1 MLQGKFVHLHVH
13 SEFSLLDGA
22 NRIKDLPVRAKEL
35 GMNAMAITD
44 HGAMFGAIDFYKACK
59 ANDIKPII
67 GCEVYVA
74 PRNRKDKDPNLDARY
89 SHLILLAKDNQGYKN
104 LATLVSL
111 GYTEGF
117 YYKPRIDHEIIEK
130 YHEGIICLSACLAG
144 EVNQAILAN
153 DMEKAKEVA
162 LWYKSIFGED
172 YYLEIQNNGIKEQVL
187 ANQKLIQLAR
197 ELDIPLVATNDAHYL
212 KREDAYNHEVLLCIQ
227 TGKRMTDEDRM
238 KFDTDEL
245 YVKSPEEMSDYFKNV
260 PDAIENTV
268 KIAEKCNVEFEFG
281 HTILPNYDVPQEF
294 ATHYDYLEKLTYDGL
309 KNRYG
314 ENPSKE
320 ILERTEYEL
329 SVIKKM
335 GYVDYFLIVW
345 DYIHYAKTHNIPVGP
360 GRGSGAGSIVAY
372 SIEITD
378 IDPIQYNLI
387 FERFL
392 NPERISMP
400 DFDVDFCY
408 EKRDKVIEYVE
419 QKYGKDH
426 VSQIITFGTMS
437 ARMVIR
443 DVARVLDMPYAEA
456 DKLAKMIPNEIHI
469 TIKKAMEQNKE
480 LKELYDTDEEIK
492 KMLNIAMAL
501 EGMPRQA
508 STHACG
514 IVITKEPVVSY
525 VPLYVRD
532 GAISTQYIM
541 TTLEELGLLKM
552 DFLALEKLNII
563 SKVSKK
569 IKNFNINNIP
579 LDDKKTLKIF
589 YDADTDDI
597 FQFESSYAKSVLD
610 KLKITSF
617 NELTV
622 SLALVRP
629 GANKQI
635 DEYLK
640 NKKEGINLTGDLADI
655 LGATYGTI
663 IYQEQVMKIFEK
675 VGGYSLFEADDIR
688 VAISKKKEDI
698 INAQHDKFV
707 SGGIKNGYSKEFVE
721 KLFNKIKEFGGYGFN
736 KSHSVAYA
744 LVSYQMAY
752 LKANYPKEF
761 MFYLLENNKDISKC
775 EKILSSLK
783 NSGYK
788 LLKPNI
794 NYSIDKYAEKNGY
807 ILLPLNIIRGLND
820 DIISKIIRVRE
831 NGFNDIFDFFVKT
844 NSFLNNETYLI
855 LIKSGALDIFKI
867 NKQTM
872 IKNID
877 VILNY
882 ASIYSDGLGK
892 PILIKYPE
900 YDEAT
905 LREFEVLSYGMYITN
920 HPCSKYKDVIK
931 VENIKNYLFKNINMV
946 LLIKN
951 IRTIKDKKGGE
962 MAFLECEDET
972 GKVNLTM
979 FSSLYAKN
987 NDLKV
992 NELIRVNVKV
1002 SKRFD
1007 KLNVLVNNI
1016 KRK

>member
-1 MLQGKFVHLHVH
+1 MKEKKLIPLKITT
-13 SEFSLLDGA
+13 EYSLLKSL
-22 NRIKDLPVRAKEL
+22 IKLPDLISFLNENNIKEC
-35 GMNAMAITD
+35 AICD
-44 HGAMFGAIDFYKACK
+44 ENLNGFMDFYLKCK
-59 ANDIKPII
+59 ENNIKPII
-67 GCEVYVA
+67 GLDTVYESMHIYVYAKNYLGYQELLKIDYLKDNMNLSYLENSNLLVIIPFKSIDIYEKLKYKDNVYIGFCNDIEKNNALLISDKIVYVDNV
-74 PRNRKDKDPNLDARY
+74 RCLFKKDISYLKYLKMLN
-89 SHLILLAKDNQGYKN
+89 DNFVYN
-104 LATLVSL
+104 DNA
-111 GYTEGF
+111 
-117 YYKPRIDHEIIEK
+117 YYKT
-130 YHEGIICLSACLAG
+130 S
-144 EVNQAILAN
+144 
-153 DMEKAKEVA
+153 
-162 LWYKSIFGED
+162 SFED
-172 YYLEIQNNGIKEQVL
+172 IQTTYEFSKQINLEIPFDKKYIPKYNNSDNNYEYLKKLCILGLNKRFNGKVSNKYKERIL
-187 ANQKLIQLAR
+187 Y
-197 ELDIPLVATNDAHYL
+197 ELD
-212 KREDAYNHEVLLCIQ
+212 
-227 TGKRMTDEDRM
+227 
-238 KFDTDEL
+238 
-245 YVKSPEEMSDYFKNV
+245 
-260 PDAIENTV
+260 
-268 KIAEKCNVEFEFG
+268 
-281 HTILPNYDVPQEF
+281 
-294 ATHYDYLEKLTYDGL
+294 
-309 KNRYG
+309 
-314 ENPSKE
+314 
-320 ILERTEYEL
+320 
-329 SVIKKM
+329 VINKM
-335 GYVDYFLIVW
+335 GFVDYFLIVY
-345 DYIHYAKTHNIPVGP
+345 DYVLYAKKNDIFVGP
-360 GRGSGAGSIVAY
+360 GRGSAAGSLVSY
-372 SIEITD
+372 SLGITN
-378 IDPIQYNLI
+378 IDPIKYDLL

-392 NPERISMP
+392 NINRKKMP
-400 DFDVDFCY
+400 DIDIDF
-408 EKRDKVIEYVE
+408 ESDKRINMIEYVKN
-419 QKYGKDH
+419 KYGFDK
-426 VSQIITFGTMS
+426 VAVGLTFNNYK
-437 ARMVIR
+437 AKLILR
-443 DVARVLDMPYAEA
+443 D
-456 DKLAKMIPNEIHI
+456 LAKLLKVDSNVFDKFIKNINSSLSLKENYQNEKV
-469 TIKKAMEQNKE
+469 KKYIEMYSE
-480 LKELYDTDEEIK
+480 LKNLYDISYH
-492 KMLNIAMAL
+492 L
-501 EGMPRQA
+501 EGLKKNA
-508 STHACG
+508 STHAAGVIISSEKLGKIIPISNEDGTLKTG
-514 IVITKEPVVSY
+514 IEMPY
-525 VPLYVRD
+525 
-532 GAISTQYIM
+532 
-541 TTLEELGLLKM
+541 LEKIGLLKM

-617 NELTV
+617 NELIV

-640 NKKEGINLTGDLADI
+640 NKKEGINLTGDLTDI
-655 LGATYGTI
+655 LGSTYGTI

-844 NSFLNNETYLI
+844 NSFLNKETYLI

-905 LREFEVLSYGMYITN
+905 LREFEILSYGMYITN

-946 LLIKN
+946 LLIKS

-987 NDLKV
+987 NDLKA
-992 NELIRVNVKV
+992 NELIIVNVKV

>member
-1 MLQGKFVHLHVH
+1 MKEKKLIPLKITT
-13 SEFSLLDGA
+13 EYSLLKSL
-22 NRIKDLPVRAKEL
+22 IKLPDLISFLNENNIKEC
-35 GMNAMAITD
+35 AICD
-44 HGAMFGAIDFYKACK
+44 ENLNGFMDFYLKCK
-59 ANDIKPII
+59 ENNIKPII
-67 GCEVYVA
+67 GLDTVYESMHIYVYAKNYLGYQELLKIDYLKDNMNLSYLGNPNLLVIIPFKSIDIYEKLKYKDNVYIGFCNDIEKNNALLISDKIVYVDNV
-74 PRNRKDKDPNLDARY
+74 RCLFKKDISYLKYLKMLN
-89 SHLILLAKDNQGYKN
+89 DNFVYN
-104 LATLVSL
+104 DNA
-111 GYTEGF
+111 
-117 YYKPRIDHEIIEK
+117 YYKT
-130 YHEGIICLSACLAG
+130 S
-144 EVNQAILAN
+144 
-153 DMEKAKEVA
+153 
-162 LWYKSIFGED
+162 SFED
-172 YYLEIQNNGIKEQVL
+172 IQTTYEFSKQINLEIPFDKKYIPKYNNSDNNYEYLKKLCILGLNKRFNGKVSNKYKERIL
-187 ANQKLIQLAR
+187 Y
-197 ELDIPLVATNDAHYL
+197 ELD
-212 KREDAYNHEVLLCIQ
+212 
-227 TGKRMTDEDRM
+227 
-238 KFDTDEL
+238 
-245 YVKSPEEMSDYFKNV
+245 
-260 PDAIENTV
+260 
-268 KIAEKCNVEFEFG
+268 
-281 HTILPNYDVPQEF
+281 
-294 ATHYDYLEKLTYDGL
+294 
-309 KNRYG
+309 
-314 ENPSKE
+314 
-320 ILERTEYEL
+320 
-329 SVIKKM
+329 VINKM
-335 GYVDYFLIVW
+335 GFVDYFLIVY
-345 DYIHYAKTHNIPVGP
+345 DYVLYAKKNDIFVGP
-360 GRGSGAGSIVAY
+360 GRGSAAGSLVSY
-372 SIEITD
+372 SLGITN
-378 IDPIQYNLI
+378 IDPIKYDLL

-392 NPERISMP
+392 NINRKKMP
-400 DFDVDFCY
+400 DIDIDF
-408 EKRDKVIEYVE
+408 ESDKRINMIEYVKN
-419 QKYGKDH
+419 KYGFDK
-426 VSQIITFGTMS
+426 VAVGLTFNNYK
-437 ARMVIR
+437 AKLILR
-443 DVARVLDMPYAEA
+443 D
-456 DKLAKMIPNEIHI
+456 LAKLLKVDSNVFDKFIKNINSSLSLKENYQNEKV
-469 TIKKAMEQNKE
+469 KKYIEMYSE
-480 LKELYDTDEEIK
+480 LKNLYDISYH
-492 KMLNIAMAL
+492 L
-501 EGMPRQA
+501 EGLKKNT
-508 STHACG
+508 STHAAGVIISSEKLGKIIPISNEDGTLKTG
-514 IVITKEPVVSY
+514 IEMPY
-525 VPLYVRD
+525 
-532 GAISTQYIM
+532 
-541 TTLEELGLLKM
+541 LEKMGLLKM

-589 YDADTDDI
+589 YDTDTDDI

-640 NKKEGINLTGDLADI
+640 NKKEGINLAGDLTDI
-655 LGATYGTI
+655 LGSTYGTI

-794 NYSIDKYAEKNGY
+794 NYSMDKYAEKNGY

-844 NSFLNNETYLI
+844 NSFLNKETYLI

-900 YDEAT
+900 YDEVT
-905 LREFEVLSYGMYITN
+905 LREFEILSYGMYITN

-946 LLIKN
+946 LLIKS

>member
-1 MLQGKFVHLHVH
+1 MEEKKLIPLKITT
-13 SEFSLLDGA
+13 EYSLLKSL
-22 NRIKDLPVRAKEL
+22 IKLPDLISFLNENNIKEC
-35 GMNAMAITD
+35 AICD
-44 HGAMFGAIDFYKACK
+44 ENLNGFMDFYLKCK
-59 ANDIKPII
+59 ENNIKPII
-67 GCEVYVA
+67 GLDTIYESMHIYVYAKNYLGYQELLKIDYLKDNMNLSYLENPNLLVIIPFKSIDIYEKLKYKDNVYIGFCNNIEKNNALLISDKIVYVDNV
-74 PRNRKDKDPNLDARY
+74 RCLFKKDISYLKYLKMLN
-89 SHLILLAKDNQGYKN
+89 DNFVYN
-104 LATLVSL
+104 DNA
-111 GYTEGF
+111 
-117 YYKPRIDHEIIEK
+117 YYKT
-130 YHEGIICLSACLAG
+130 S
-144 EVNQAILAN
+144 
-153 DMEKAKEVA
+153 
-162 LWYKSIFGED
+162 SFED
-172 YYLEIQNNGIKEQVL
+172 IQTTYEFSKQINLEIPFDKKYIPKFNNSDNNYEYLKKLCILGLNKRFNGKVSNKYKERIL
-187 ANQKLIQLAR
+187 Y
-197 ELDIPLVATNDAHYL
+197 ELD
-212 KREDAYNHEVLLCIQ
+212 
-227 TGKRMTDEDRM
+227 
-238 KFDTDEL
+238 
-245 YVKSPEEMSDYFKNV
+245 
-260 PDAIENTV
+260 
-268 KIAEKCNVEFEFG
+268 
-281 HTILPNYDVPQEF
+281 
-294 ATHYDYLEKLTYDGL
+294 
-309 KNRYG
+309 
-314 ENPSKE
+314 
-320 ILERTEYEL
+320 
-329 SVIKKM
+329 VINKM
-335 GYVDYFLIVW
+335 GFVDYFLIVY
-345 DYIHYAKTHNIPVGP
+345 DYVLYAKKNDIFVGP
-360 GRGSGAGSIVAY
+360 GRGSAAGSLVSY
-372 SIEITD
+372 SLGITN
-378 IDPIQYNLI
+378 IDPIKYDLL

-392 NPERISMP
+392 NINRKKMP
-400 DFDVDFCY
+400 DIDIDF
-408 EKRDKVIEYVE
+408 ESDKRINMIEYVKN
-419 QKYGKDH
+419 KYGFDK
-426 VSQIITFGTMS
+426 VAVGLTFNNYK
-437 ARMVIR
+437 AKLILR
-443 DVARVLDMPYAEA
+443 D
-456 DKLAKMIPNEIHI
+456 LAKILKVDSNVFDKFIKNINSSLSLKENYQNEKV
-469 TIKKAMEQNKE
+469 KKYIEMYSE
-480 LKELYDTDEEIK
+480 LKNLYDISYH
-492 KMLNIAMAL
+492 L
-501 EGMPRQA
+501 EGLKKNT
-508 STHACG
+508 STHAAGVIISSEKLGKIIPISNEDGTLKTG
-514 IVITKEPVVSY
+514 IEMPY
-525 VPLYVRD
+525 
-532 GAISTQYIM
+532 
-541 TTLEELGLLKM
+541 LEKMGLLKM

-640 NKKEGINLTGDLADI
+640 NKKEGINLTGDLTGI
-655 LGATYGTI
+655 LSSTYGTI

-707 SGGIKNGYSKEFVE
+707 YGGIKNGYSKEFVE

-752 LKANYPKEF
+752 LKANYHKEF

-775 EKILSSLK
+775 EKMLSSLK
-783 NSGYK
+783 SSGYK

-820 DIISKIIRVRE
+820 DIINKIITVRE

-892 PILIKYPE
+892 PILTKYPE
-900 YDEAT
+900 YDDTT
-905 LREFEVLSYGMYITN
+905 LREFEILSYGMYITN

-946 LLIKN
+946 LLIKS

-992 NELIRVNVKV
+992 NELIIVNVKV

>member
-1 MLQGKFVHLHVH
+1 MEEKKLIPLKITT
-13 SEFSLLDGA
+13 EYSLLKSL
-22 NRIKDLPVRAKEL
+22 IKLPDLISFLNENNIKEC
-35 GMNAMAITD
+35 AICD
-44 HGAMFGAIDFYKACK
+44 ENLNGFMDFYLKCK
-59 ANDIKPII
+59 ENNIKPII
-67 GCEVYVA
+67 GLDTVYESMHIYVYAKNYLGYQELLKIDYLKDNMNLSYLENSNLLVIIPFKSIDIYEKLKYKDNVYIGFCNDIEKNNALLISDKIVYVDNV
-74 PRNRKDKDPNLDARY
+74 RCLFKKDISYLKYLKMLN
-89 SHLILLAKDNQGYKN
+89 DNFVYN
-104 LATLVSL
+104 DNA
-111 GYTEGF
+111 
-117 YYKPRIDHEIIEK
+117 YYKT
-130 YHEGIICLSACLAG
+130 S
-144 EVNQAILAN
+144 
-153 DMEKAKEVA
+153 
-162 LWYKSIFGED
+162 SFED
-172 YYLEIQNNGIKEQVL
+172 IQTTYEFSKQINLEIPFDKKYIPKFNNSDNNHEYLKKLCILGLNKRFNGKVSNKYKERIL
-187 ANQKLIQLAR
+187 Y
-197 ELDIPLVATNDAHYL
+197 ELD
-212 KREDAYNHEVLLCIQ
+212 
-227 TGKRMTDEDRM
+227 
-238 KFDTDEL
+238 
-245 YVKSPEEMSDYFKNV
+245 
-260 PDAIENTV
+260 
-268 KIAEKCNVEFEFG
+268 
-281 HTILPNYDVPQEF
+281 
-294 ATHYDYLEKLTYDGL
+294 
-309 KNRYG
+309 
-314 ENPSKE
+314 
-320 ILERTEYEL
+320 
-329 SVIKKM
+329 VINKM
-335 GYVDYFLIVW
+335 GFVDYFLIVY
-345 DYIHYAKTHNIPVGP
+345 DYVLYAKKNDIFVGP
-360 GRGSGAGSIVAY
+360 GRGSAAGSLVSY
-372 SIEITD
+372 SLGITN
-378 IDPIQYNLI
+378 IDPIKYDLL

-392 NPERISMP
+392 NINRKKMP
-400 DFDVDFCY
+400 DIDIDF
-408 EKRDKVIEYVE
+408 ESDKRINMIEYVKN
-419 QKYGKDH
+419 KYGFDK
-426 VSQIITFGTMS
+426 VAIGLTFNNYK
-437 ARMVIR
+437 AKLILR
-443 DVARVLDMPYAEA
+443 D
-456 DKLAKMIPNEIHI
+456 LAKLLKVDSNVFDKFIKNINSSLSLKENYQNEKV
-469 TIKKAMEQNKE
+469 KKYIEMYSE
-480 LKELYDTDEEIK
+480 LKNLYDISYH
-492 KMLNIAMAL
+492 L
-501 EGMPRQA
+501 EGLKKNT
-508 STHACG
+508 STHAAGVIISSEKLGKIIPISNEDGTLKTG
-514 IVITKEPVVSY
+514 IEMPY
-525 VPLYVRD
+525 
-532 GAISTQYIM
+532 
-541 TTLEELGLLKM
+541 LEKMGLLKM

-640 NKKEGINLTGDLADI
+640 NKKEGINLAGDLTDI
-655 LGATYGTI
+655 LGSTYGTI

-892 PILIKYPE
+892 PILTKYPE

-905 LREFEVLSYGMYITN
+905 LREFEILSYGMYITN

-931 VENIKNYLFKNINMV
+931 VENIKNYLFKNVNMV

>member
-1 MLQGKFVHLHVH
+1 MKEKKLIPLKITT
-13 SEFSLLDGA
+13 EYSLLKSL
-22 NRIKDLPVRAKEL
+22 IKLPDLISFLLENNIKEC
-35 GMNAMAITD
+35 AICD
-44 HGAMFGAIDFYKACK
+44 ENLNGFMDFYLKCK
-59 ANDIKPII
+59 ENNIKPII
-67 GCEVYVA
+67 GLDTVYESMHIYVYAKNYLGYQELLKIDYLKDNMNLSYLENSNLLVIIPFKSIDIYEKLKYKDNVYIGFCNDIEKNNALLISDKIVYVDNV
-74 PRNRKDKDPNLDARY
+74 RCLFKKDISYLKYLKMLN
-89 SHLILLAKDNQGYKN
+89 DNFVYN
-104 LATLVSL
+104 DNA
-111 GYTEGF
+111 
-117 YYKPRIDHEIIEK
+117 YYKT
-130 YHEGIICLSACLAG
+130 S
-144 EVNQAILAN
+144 
-153 DMEKAKEVA
+153 
-162 LWYKSIFGED
+162 SFED
-172 YYLEIQNNGIKEQVL
+172 IQTTYEFSKQINLEIPFDKKYIPKYNNSDNNYEYLKKLCILGLNKRFNGKVSNKYKERIL
-187 ANQKLIQLAR
+187 Y
-197 ELDIPLVATNDAHYL
+197 ELD
-212 KREDAYNHEVLLCIQ
+212 
-227 TGKRMTDEDRM
+227 
-238 KFDTDEL
+238 
-245 YVKSPEEMSDYFKNV
+245 
-260 PDAIENTV
+260 
-268 KIAEKCNVEFEFG
+268 
-281 HTILPNYDVPQEF
+281 
-294 ATHYDYLEKLTYDGL
+294 
-309 KNRYG
+309 
-314 ENPSKE
+314 
-320 ILERTEYEL
+320 
-329 SVIKKM
+329 VINKM
-335 GYVDYFLIVW
+335 GFVDYFLIVY
-345 DYIHYAKTHNIPVGP
+345 DYVLYAKKNDIFVGP
-360 GRGSGAGSIVAY
+360 GRGSAAGSLVSY
-372 SIEITD
+372 SLGITN
-378 IDPIQYNLI
+378 IDPIKYDLL

-392 NPERISMP
+392 NINRKKMP
-400 DFDVDFCY
+400 DIDIDF
-408 EKRDKVIEYVE
+408 ESDKRINMIEYVKN
-419 QKYGKDH
+419 KYGFDK
-426 VSQIITFGTMS
+426 VAVGLTFNNYK
-437 ARMVIR
+437 AKLILR
-443 DVARVLDMPYAEA
+443 D
-456 DKLAKMIPNEIHI
+456 LAKLLKVDSNVFDKFIKNINSSLSLKENYQNEKV
-469 TIKKAMEQNKE
+469 KKYIEMYSE
-480 LKELYDTDEEIK
+480 LKNLYDISYH
-492 KMLNIAMAL
+492 L
-501 EGMPRQA
+501 EGLKKNT
-508 STHACG
+508 STHAAGVIISSEKLGKIIPISNEDGTLKTG
-514 IVITKEPVVSY
+514 IEMPY
-525 VPLYVRD
+525 
-532 GAISTQYIM
+532 
-541 TTLEELGLLKM
+541 LEKMGLLKM

-640 NKKEGINLTGDLADI
+640 NKKEGINLTGDLTDI
-655 LGATYGTI
+655 LGSTYGTI

-844 NSFLNNETYLI
+844 NSFLNKETYLI

-900 YDEAT
+900 YDDTT
-905 LREFEVLSYGMYITN
+905 LREFEILSYGMYITN

-946 LLIKN
+946 LLIKS

-987 NDLKV
+987 NDLKA
-992 NELIRVNVKV
+992 NELIIVNVKV

>member
-1 MLQGKFVHLHVH
+1 MKEKKLIPLKITT
-13 SEFSLLDGA
+13 EYSLLKSL
-22 NRIKDLPVRAKEL
+22 IKLPDLISFLNENNIKEC
-35 GMNAMAITD
+35 AICD
-44 HGAMFGAIDFYKACK
+44 ENLNGFMDFYLKCK
-59 ANDIKPII
+59 ENNIKPII
-67 GCEVYVA
+67 GLDTVYESMHIYVYAKNYLGYQELLKIDYLKDNMNLSYLENSNLLVIIPFKSIDIYEKLKYKDNVYIGFCNDIEKNNALLISDKIVYVDNV
-74 PRNRKDKDPNLDARY
+74 RCLFKKDISYLKYLKMLN
-89 SHLILLAKDNQGYKN
+89 DNFVYN
-104 LATLVSL
+104 DNA
-111 GYTEGF
+111 
-117 YYKPRIDHEIIEK
+117 YYKT
-130 YHEGIICLSACLAG
+130 S
-144 EVNQAILAN
+144 
-153 DMEKAKEVA
+153 
-162 LWYKSIFGED
+162 SFED
-172 YYLEIQNNGIKEQVL
+172 IQTTYEFSKQINLEIPFDKKYIPKYNNSDNNYEYLKKLCILGLNKRFNGKVSNKYKERIL
-187 ANQKLIQLAR
+187 Y
-197 ELDIPLVATNDAHYL
+197 ELD
-212 KREDAYNHEVLLCIQ
+212 
-227 TGKRMTDEDRM
+227 
-238 KFDTDEL
+238 
-245 YVKSPEEMSDYFKNV
+245 
-260 PDAIENTV
+260 
-268 KIAEKCNVEFEFG
+268 
-281 HTILPNYDVPQEF
+281 
-294 ATHYDYLEKLTYDGL
+294 
-309 KNRYG
+309 
-314 ENPSKE
+314 
-320 ILERTEYEL
+320 
-329 SVIKKM
+329 VINKM
-335 GYVDYFLIVW
+335 GFVDYFLIVY
-345 DYIHYAKTHNIPVGP
+345 DYVLYAKKNDIFVGP
-360 GRGSGAGSIVAY
+360 GRGSAAGSLVSY
-372 SIEITD
+372 SLGITN
-378 IDPIQYNLI
+378 IDPIKYDLL

-392 NPERISMP
+392 NINRKKMP
-400 DFDVDFCY
+400 DIDIDF
-408 EKRDKVIEYVE
+408 ESDKRINMIEYVKN
-419 QKYGKDH
+419 KYGFDK
-426 VSQIITFGTMS
+426 VAVGLTFNNYK
-437 ARMVIR
+437 AKLILR
-443 DVARVLDMPYAEA
+443 D
-456 DKLAKMIPNEIHI
+456 LAKILKVDSNVFDKFIKNINSSLSLKENYQNEKV
-469 TIKKAMEQNKE
+469 KKYIEMYSE
-480 LKELYDTDEEIK
+480 LKNLYDISYH
-492 KMLNIAMAL
+492 L
-501 EGMPRQA
+501 EGLKKNT
-508 STHACG
+508 STHAAGVIISSEKLGKIIPISNEDGTLKTG
-514 IVITKEPVVSY
+514 IEMPY
-525 VPLYVRD
+525 
-532 GAISTQYIM
+532 
-541 TTLEELGLLKM
+541 LEKMGLLKM

-640 NKKEGINLTGDLADI
+640 NKKEGINLTGDLVEI

-707 SGGIKNGYSKEFVE
+707 FGGIKNGYSKEFIE

-892 PILIKYPE
+892 PILTKYPE
-900 YDEAT
+900 YDDTT
-905 LREFEVLSYGMYITN
+905 LREFEILSYGMYITN

-946 LLIKN
+946 LLIKS

>member
-1 MLQGKFVHLHVH
+1 MKEKKLIPLKITT
-13 SEFSLLDGA
+13 EYSLLKSL
-22 NRIKDLPVRAKEL
+22 IKLPDLISFLLENNIKEC
-35 GMNAMAITD
+35 AICD
-44 HGAMFGAIDFYKACK
+44 ENLNGFMDFYLKCK
-59 ANDIKPII
+59 ENNIKPII
-67 GCEVYVA
+67 GLDSVYESMHIYVYAKNYLGYQELLKIDYLKDNMNLSYLENSNLLVIIPFKSIDIYEKLKYKDNVYIGFCNDIEKNNALLISDKIVYVDNV
-74 PRNRKDKDPNLDARY
+74 RCLFKKDISYLKYLKMLN
-89 SHLILLAKDNQGYKN
+89 DNFVYN
-104 LATLVSL
+104 DNA
-111 GYTEGF
+111 
-117 YYKPRIDHEIIEK
+117 YYKT
-130 YHEGIICLSACLAG
+130 S
-144 EVNQAILAN
+144 
-153 DMEKAKEVA
+153 
-162 LWYKSIFGED
+162 SFED
-172 YYLEIQNNGIKEQVL
+172 IQTTYEFSKQINLEIPFDKKYIPKYNNSDNNYEYLKKLCILGLNKRFNGKVSNKYKERIL
-187 ANQKLIQLAR
+187 Y
-197 ELDIPLVATNDAHYL
+197 ELD
-212 KREDAYNHEVLLCIQ
+212 
-227 TGKRMTDEDRM
+227 
-238 KFDTDEL
+238 
-245 YVKSPEEMSDYFKNV
+245 
-260 PDAIENTV
+260 
-268 KIAEKCNVEFEFG
+268 
-281 HTILPNYDVPQEF
+281 
-294 ATHYDYLEKLTYDGL
+294 
-309 KNRYG
+309 
-314 ENPSKE
+314 
-320 ILERTEYEL
+320 
-329 SVIKKM
+329 VINKM
-335 GYVDYFLIVW
+335 GFVDYFLIVY
-345 DYIHYAKTHNIPVGP
+345 DYVLYAKKNDIFVGP
-360 GRGSGAGSIVAY
+360 GRGSAAGSLVSY
-372 SIEITD
+372 SLGITN
-378 IDPIQYNLI
+378 IDPIKYDLL

-392 NPERISMP
+392 NINRKKMP
-400 DFDVDFCY
+400 DIDIDF
-408 EKRDKVIEYVE
+408 ESDKRINMIEYVKN
-419 QKYGKDH
+419 KYGFDK
-426 VSQIITFGTMS
+426 VAVGLTFNNYK
-437 ARMVIR
+437 AKLILR
-443 DVARVLDMPYAEA
+443 D
-456 DKLAKMIPNEIHI
+456 LAKLLKVDSNVFDKFIKNINSSLSLKENYQNEKV
-469 TIKKAMEQNKE
+469 KKYIEMYSE
-480 LKELYDTDEEIK
+480 LKNLYDISYH
-492 KMLNIAMAL
+492 L
-501 EGMPRQA
+501 EGLKKNT
-508 STHACG
+508 STHAAGVIISSEKLGKIIPISNEDGTLKTG
-514 IVITKEPVVSY
+514 IEMPY
-525 VPLYVRD
+525 
-532 GAISTQYIM
+532 
-541 TTLEELGLLKM
+541 LEKMGLLKM

-617 NELTV
+617 NELIV

-640 NKKEGINLTGDLADI
+640 NKKEGINLTGDLNDI
-655 LGATYGTI
+655 LGSTYGTI

-807 ILLPLNIIRGLND
+807 ILLPLNIIRGLTD

-844 NSFLNNETYLI
+844 NSFLNKETYLI

-905 LREFEVLSYGMYITN
+905 LREFEILSYGMYITN

-946 LLIKN
+946 LLIKS
-951 IRTIKDKKGGE
+951 IRTIKDKNGGE

-987 NDLKV
+987 NDLKA
-992 NELIRVNVKV
+992 NELIIVNVKV

>member
-1 MLQGKFVHLHVH
+1 MEEKKLIPLKITT
-13 SEFSLLDGA
+13 EYSLLKSL
-22 NRIKDLPVRAKEL
+22 IKLPDLISFLNENNIKEC
-35 GMNAMAITD
+35 AICD
-44 HGAMFGAIDFYKACK
+44 ENLNGFMDFYLKCK
-59 ANDIKPII
+59 ENNIKPII
-67 GCEVYVA
+67 GLDTVYESMHIYVYAKNYLGYQELLKIDYLKDNMNLSYLENSNLLVIIPFKSIDIYEKLKYKDNVYIGFCNDIEKNNALLICDKIVYVDNV
-74 PRNRKDKDPNLDARY
+74 RCLFKKDISYLKYLKMLN
-89 SHLILLAKDNQGYKN
+89 DNFVYN
-104 LATLVSL
+104 DNA
-111 GYTEGF
+111 
-117 YYKPRIDHEIIEK
+117 YYKT
-130 YHEGIICLSACLAG
+130 S
-144 EVNQAILAN
+144 
-153 DMEKAKEVA
+153 
-162 LWYKSIFGED
+162 SFED
-172 YYLEIQNNGIKEQVL
+172 IQTTNEFSKQINLEIPFDKKYIPKYNNSDNNYEYLKKLCILGLNKRFNGKVSNKYKERIL
-187 ANQKLIQLAR
+187 Y
-197 ELDIPLVATNDAHYL
+197 ELD
-212 KREDAYNHEVLLCIQ
+212 
-227 TGKRMTDEDRM
+227 
-238 KFDTDEL
+238 
-245 YVKSPEEMSDYFKNV
+245 
-260 PDAIENTV
+260 
-268 KIAEKCNVEFEFG
+268 
-281 HTILPNYDVPQEF
+281 
-294 ATHYDYLEKLTYDGL
+294 
-309 KNRYG
+309 
-314 ENPSKE
+314 
-320 ILERTEYEL
+320 
-329 SVIKKM
+329 VINKM
-335 GYVDYFLIVW
+335 GFVDYFLIVY
-345 DYIHYAKTHNIPVGP
+345 DYVLYAKKNDIFVGP
-360 GRGSGAGSIVAY
+360 GRGSAAGSLVSY
-372 SIEITD
+372 SLGITN
-378 IDPIQYNLI
+378 IDPIKYDLL

-392 NPERISMP
+392 NINRKKMP
-400 DFDVDFCY
+400 DIDIDF
-408 EKRDKVIEYVE
+408 ESDKRINMIEYVKN
-419 QKYGKDH
+419 KYGFDK
-426 VSQIITFGTMS
+426 VAVGLTFNNYK
-437 ARMVIR
+437 AKLILR
-443 DVARVLDMPYAEA
+443 D
-456 DKLAKMIPNEIHI
+456 LAKLLKVDSNVFDKFIKNINSSLSLKENYQNEKV
-469 TIKKAMEQNKE
+469 KKYIEMYSE
-480 LKELYDTDEEIK
+480 LKNLYDISYH
-492 KMLNIAMAL
+492 L
-501 EGMPRQA
+501 EGLKKNT
-508 STHACG
+508 STHAAGVIISSEKLGKIIPISNEDGTLKTG
-514 IVITKEPVVSY
+514 IEMPY
-525 VPLYVRD
+525 
-532 GAISTQYIM
+532 
-541 TTLEELGLLKM
+541 LEKMGLLKM

-569 IKNFNINNIP
+569 IKNLNINNIP

-640 NKKEGINLTGDLADI
+640 NKKEGINLTGDLAEI

-707 SGGIKNGYSKEFVE
+707 YGGIKNGYSKEFVE

-783 NSGYK
+783 NSRYK

-900 YDEAT
+900 YDDTT
-905 LREFEVLSYGMYITN
+905 LREFEILSYGMYITN

-979 FSSLYAKN
+979 FSPLYAKN

>member
-1 MLQGKFVHLHVH
+1 MKEKKLIPLKITT
-13 SEFSLLDGA
+13 EYSLLKSL
-22 NRIKDLPVRAKEL
+22 IKLPDLISFLLENNIKEC
-35 GMNAMAITD
+35 AICD
-44 HGAMFGAIDFYKACK
+44 ENLNGFMDFYLKCK
-59 ANDIKPII
+59 ENNIKPII
-67 GCEVYVA
+67 GLDTVYESMHIYVYAKNYLGYQELLKIDYLKDNMNLSYLENSNLLVIIPFKSIDIYEKLKYKDNVYIGFCNDIEKNNALLISDKIVYVDNV
-74 PRNRKDKDPNLDARY
+74 RCLFKKDISYLKYLKMLN
-89 SHLILLAKDNQGYKN
+89 DNFVYN
-104 LATLVSL
+104 DNA
-111 GYTEGF
+111 
-117 YYKPRIDHEIIEK
+117 YYKT
-130 YHEGIICLSACLAG
+130 S
-144 EVNQAILAN
+144 
-153 DMEKAKEVA
+153 
-162 LWYKSIFGED
+162 SFED
-172 YYLEIQNNGIKEQVL
+172 IQTTYEFSKQINLEIPFDKKYIPKFNNSDNNYEYLKKLCILGLNKRFNGKVSNKYKERIL
-187 ANQKLIQLAR
+187 Y
-197 ELDIPLVATNDAHYL
+197 ELD
-212 KREDAYNHEVLLCIQ
+212 
-227 TGKRMTDEDRM
+227 
-238 KFDTDEL
+238 
-245 YVKSPEEMSDYFKNV
+245 
-260 PDAIENTV
+260 
-268 KIAEKCNVEFEFG
+268 
-281 HTILPNYDVPQEF
+281 
-294 ATHYDYLEKLTYDGL
+294 
-309 KNRYG
+309 
-314 ENPSKE
+314 
-320 ILERTEYEL
+320 
-329 SVIKKM
+329 VINKM
-335 GYVDYFLIVW
+335 GFVDYFLIVY
-345 DYIHYAKTHNIPVGP
+345 DYVLYAKKNDIFVGP
-360 GRGSGAGSIVAY
+360 GRGSAAGSLVSY
-372 SIEITD
+372 SLGITN
-378 IDPIQYNLI
+378 IDPIKYDLL

-392 NPERISMP
+392 NINRKKMP
-400 DFDVDFCY
+400 DIDIDF
-408 EKRDKVIEYVE
+408 ESDKRINMIEYVKN
-419 QKYGKDH
+419 KYGFDK
-426 VSQIITFGTMS
+426 VAVGLTFNNYK
-437 ARMVIR
+437 AKLILR
-443 DVARVLDMPYAEA
+443 D
-456 DKLAKMIPNEIHI
+456 LAKILKVDSNVFDKFIKNINSSLSLKENYQNEKV
-469 TIKKAMEQNKE
+469 KKYIEMYSE
-480 LKELYDTDEEIK
+480 LKNLYDISYH
-492 KMLNIAMAL
+492 L
-501 EGMPRQA
+501 EGLKKNT
-508 STHACG
+508 STHAAGVIISSEKLGKIIPISNEDGTLKTG
-514 IVITKEPVVSY
+514 IEMPY
-525 VPLYVRD
+525 
-532 GAISTQYIM
+532 
-541 TTLEELGLLKM
+541 LEKMGLLKM

-617 NELTV
+617 NELIV

-640 NKKEGINLTGDLADI
+640 NKKEGINLTGDLNDI
-655 LGATYGTI
+655 LGSTYGTI

-844 NSFLNNETYLI
+844 NSFLNKETYLI

-905 LREFEVLSYGMYITN
+905 LREFEILSYGMYITN

-946 LLIKN
+946 LLIKS

-987 NDLKV
+987 NDLKA
-992 NELIRVNVKV
+992 NELIIVNVKV

>member
-1 MLQGKFVHLHVH
+1 MKEKKLIPLKITT
-13 SEFSLLDGA
+13 EYSLLKSL
-22 NRIKDLPVRAKEL
+22 IKLPDLISFLLENNIKEC
-35 GMNAMAITD
+35 AICD
-44 HGAMFGAIDFYKACK
+44 ENLNGFMDFYLKCK
-59 ANDIKPII
+59 ENNIKPII
-67 GCEVYVA
+67 GLDTVYESMHIYVYA
-74 PRNRKDKDPNLDARY
+74 KNYLGY
-89 SHLILLAKDNQGYKN
+89 QELLKIDYLKDNMNLSYLENSNLLVIIPFKSIDIYEKLKYKDN
-104 LATLVSL
+104 V
-111 GYTEGF
+111 YIGF
-117 YYKPRIDHEIIEK
+117 CNDIEKNNALLISDKIVYLDNVRCLFKKDISYLKYLKMLNDNFVYNDNAYYKT
-130 YHEGIICLSACLAG
+130 S
-144 EVNQAILAN
+144 
-153 DMEKAKEVA
+153 
-162 LWYKSIFGED
+162 SFED
-172 YYLEIQNNGIKEQVL
+172 IQTTYEFSKQINLEIPFDKKYIPKFNNSDNNYEYLKKLCILGLNKRFNGKVSNKYKERIL
-187 ANQKLIQLAR
+187 Y
-197 ELDIPLVATNDAHYL
+197 ELD
-212 KREDAYNHEVLLCIQ
+212 
-227 TGKRMTDEDRM
+227 
-238 KFDTDEL
+238 
-245 YVKSPEEMSDYFKNV
+245 
-260 PDAIENTV
+260 
-268 KIAEKCNVEFEFG
+268 
-281 HTILPNYDVPQEF
+281 
-294 ATHYDYLEKLTYDGL
+294 
-309 KNRYG
+309 
-314 ENPSKE
+314 
-320 ILERTEYEL
+320 
-329 SVIKKM
+329 VINKM
-335 GYVDYFLIVW
+335 GFVDYFLIVY
-345 DYIHYAKTHNIPVGP
+345 DYVLYAKKNDIFVGP
-360 GRGSGAGSIVAY
+360 GRGSAAGSLVSY
-372 SIEITD
+372 SLGITN
-378 IDPIQYNLI
+378 IDPIKYDLL

-392 NPERISMP
+392 NINRKKMP
-400 DFDVDFCY
+400 DIDIDF
-408 EKRDKVIEYVE
+408 ESDKRINMIEYVKN
-419 QKYGKDH
+419 KYGFDK
-426 VSQIITFGTMS
+426 VAVGLTFNNYK
-437 ARMVIR
+437 AKLILR
-443 DVARVLDMPYAEA
+443 D
-456 DKLAKMIPNEIHI
+456 LAKLLKVDSNVFDKFIKNINSSLSLKENYQNEKV
-469 TIKKAMEQNKE
+469 KKYIEMYSE
-480 LKELYDTDEEIK
+480 LKNLYDISYH
-492 KMLNIAMAL
+492 L
-501 EGMPRQA
+501 EGLKKNT
-508 STHACG
+508 STHAAGVIISSEKLGKIIPITNEDGTLKTG
-514 IVITKEPVVSY
+514 IEMPY
-525 VPLYVRD
+525 
-532 GAISTQYIM
+532 
-541 TTLEELGLLKM
+541 LEKIGLLKM

-655 LGATYGTI
+655 LGSTYGTI

-707 SGGIKNGYSKEFVE
+707 SGGIKNGYSKEFLE

-844 NSFLNNETYLI
+844 NSFLNKETYLI

-905 LREFEVLSYGMYITN
+905 LREFEILSYGMYITN

-946 LLIKN
+946 LLIKS

-987 NDLKV
+987 NDLKA
-992 NELIRVNVKV
+992 NELIIVNVKV

>member
-1 MLQGKFVHLHVH
+1 MKEKKLIPLKITT
-13 SEFSLLDGA
+13 EYSLLKSL
-22 NRIKDLPVRAKEL
+22 IKLPDLISFLNENNIKEC
-35 GMNAMAITD
+35 AICD
-44 HGAMFGAIDFYKACK
+44 ENLNGFMDFYLKCK
-59 ANDIKPII
+59 ENNIKPII
-67 GCEVYVA
+67 GLDTVYESMHIYVYAKNYLGYQELLKIDYLKDNMNLSYLENPNLLVIIPFKSIDIYEKLKYKDNVYIGFCNDIEKNNALLISDKIVYVDNV
-74 PRNRKDKDPNLDARY
+74 RCLFKKDISYLKYLKMLN
-89 SHLILLAKDNQGYKN
+89 DNFVYN
-104 LATLVSL
+104 DNA
-111 GYTEGF
+111 
-117 YYKPRIDHEIIEK
+117 YYKT
-130 YHEGIICLSACLAG
+130 S
-144 EVNQAILAN
+144 
-153 DMEKAKEVA
+153 
-162 LWYKSIFGED
+162 SFED
-172 YYLEIQNNGIKEQVL
+172 IQTTYEFSKQINLEIPFDKKYIPKYNNSDNNYEYLKKLCILGLNKRFNGKVSNKYKERIL
-187 ANQKLIQLAR
+187 Y
-197 ELDIPLVATNDAHYL
+197 ELD
-212 KREDAYNHEVLLCIQ
+212 
-227 TGKRMTDEDRM
+227 
-238 KFDTDEL
+238 
-245 YVKSPEEMSDYFKNV
+245 
-260 PDAIENTV
+260 
-268 KIAEKCNVEFEFG
+268 
-281 HTILPNYDVPQEF
+281 
-294 ATHYDYLEKLTYDGL
+294 
-309 KNRYG
+309 
-314 ENPSKE
+314 
-320 ILERTEYEL
+320 
-329 SVIKKM
+329 VINKM
-335 GYVDYFLIVW
+335 GFVDYFLIVY
-345 DYIHYAKTHNIPVGP
+345 DYVLYAKKNDIFVGP
-360 GRGSGAGSIVAY
+360 GRGSAAGSLVSY
-372 SIEITD
+372 SLGITN
-378 IDPIQYNLI
+378 IDPIKYDLL

-392 NPERISMP
+392 NINRKKMP
-400 DFDVDFCY
+400 DIDIDF
-408 EKRDKVIEYVE
+408 ESDKRINMIEYVKN
-419 QKYGKDH
+419 KYGFDK
-426 VSQIITFGTMS
+426 VAVGLTFNNYK
-437 ARMVIR
+437 AKLILR
-443 DVARVLDMPYAEA
+443 D
-456 DKLAKMIPNEIHI
+456 LAKLLKVDSNVFDKFIKNINSSLSLKENYQNEKV
-469 TIKKAMEQNKE
+469 KKYIEMYSE
-480 LKELYDTDEEIK
+480 LKNLYDISYH
-492 KMLNIAMAL
+492 L
-501 EGMPRQA
+501 EGLKKNT
-508 STHACG
+508 STHAAGVIISSEKLGKIIPISNEDGTLKTG
-514 IVITKEPVVSY
+514 IEMPY
-525 VPLYVRD
+525 
-532 GAISTQYIM
+532 
-541 TTLEELGLLKM
+541 LEKMGLLKM

-640 NKKEGINLTGDLADI
+640 NKKEGINLAGDLTDI
-655 LGATYGTI
+655 LGSTYGTI

-761 MFYLLENNKDISKC
+761 MFYLLENNRDISKC

-831 NGFNDIFDFFVKT
+831 NGFDDIFDFFVKT
-844 NSFLNNETYLI
+844 NSFLNKETYLI

-900 YDEAT
+900 YDDTT

-931 VENIKNYLFKNINMV
+931 VENIKNYLFKNVNMV

>member
-1 MLQGKFVHLHVH
+1 MEEKKLIPLKITT
-13 SEFSLLDGA
+13 EYSLLKSL
-22 NRIKDLPVRAKEL
+22 IKLPDLISFLNENNIKEC
-35 GMNAMAITD
+35 AICD
-44 HGAMFGAIDFYKACK
+44 ENLNGFMDFYLKCK
-59 ANDIKPII
+59 ENNIKPII
-67 GCEVYVA
+67 GLDTVYESMHIYVYAKNYLGYQELLKIDYLKDNMNLSYLENSNLLVIIPFKSIDIYEKLKYKDNVYIGFCNDIEKNNALLICDKIVYVDNV
-74 PRNRKDKDPNLDARY
+74 RCLFKKDISYLKYLKMLN
-89 SHLILLAKDNQGYKN
+89 DNFVYN
-104 LATLVSL
+104 DNA
-111 GYTEGF
+111 
-117 YYKPRIDHEIIEK
+117 YYKT
-130 YHEGIICLSACLAG
+130 S
-144 EVNQAILAN
+144 
-153 DMEKAKEVA
+153 
-162 LWYKSIFGED
+162 SFED
-172 YYLEIQNNGIKEQVL
+172 IQTTNEFSKQINLEIPFDKKYIPKYNNSDNNYEYLKKLCILGLNKRFNGKVSNKYKERIL
-187 ANQKLIQLAR
+187 Y
-197 ELDIPLVATNDAHYL
+197 ELD
-212 KREDAYNHEVLLCIQ
+212 
-227 TGKRMTDEDRM
+227 
-238 KFDTDEL
+238 
-245 YVKSPEEMSDYFKNV
+245 
-260 PDAIENTV
+260 
-268 KIAEKCNVEFEFG
+268 
-281 HTILPNYDVPQEF
+281 
-294 ATHYDYLEKLTYDGL
+294 
-309 KNRYG
+309 
-314 ENPSKE
+314 
-320 ILERTEYEL
+320 
-329 SVIKKM
+329 VINKM
-335 GYVDYFLIVW
+335 GFVDYFLIVY
-345 DYIHYAKTHNIPVGP
+345 DYVLYAKKNDIFVGP
-360 GRGSGAGSIVAY
+360 GRGSAAGSLVSY
-372 SIEITD
+372 SLGITN
-378 IDPIQYNLI
+378 IDPIKYDLL

-392 NPERISMP
+392 NINRKKMP
-400 DFDVDFCY
+400 DIDIDF
-408 EKRDKVIEYVE
+408 ESDKRINMIEYVKN
-419 QKYGKDH
+419 KYGFDK
-426 VSQIITFGTMS
+426 VAVGLTFNNYK
-437 ARMVIR
+437 AKLILR
-443 DVARVLDMPYAEA
+443 D
-456 DKLAKMIPNEIHI
+456 LAKLLKVDSNVFDKFIKNINSSLSLKENYQNEKV
-469 TIKKAMEQNKE
+469 KKYIEMYSE
-480 LKELYDTDEEIK
+480 LKNLYDISYH
-492 KMLNIAMAL
+492 L
-501 EGMPRQA
+501 EGLKKNT
-508 STHACG
+508 STHAAGVIISSEKLGKIIPISNEDGTLKTG
-514 IVITKEPVVSY
+514 IEMPY
-525 VPLYVRD
+525 
-532 GAISTQYIM
+532 
-541 TTLEELGLLKM
+541 LEKMGLLKM

-569 IKNFNINNIP
+569 IKNLNINNIP

-640 NKKEGINLTGDLADI
+640 NKKEGINLTGDLAEI

-707 SGGIKNGYSKEFVE
+707 YGGIKNGYSKEFVE

-783 NSGYK
+783 NSRYK

-892 PILIKYPE
+892 PILTKYPE
-900 YDEAT
+900 YDDTT
-905 LREFEVLSYGMYITN
+905 LREFEILSYGMYITN

-931 VENIKNYLFKNINMV
+931 VEDIKNYLFKNVNMV

-962 MAFLECEDET
+962 MAFLEGEDET

-987 NDLKV
+987 NDLKA
-992 NELIRVNVKV
+992 NELIIVNVKV

>member
-1 MLQGKFVHLHVH
+1 MKEKKLIPLKITT
-13 SEFSLLDGA
+13 EYSLLKSL
-22 NRIKDLPVRAKEL
+22 IKLPDLISFLLENNIKEC
-35 GMNAMAITD
+35 AICD
-44 HGAMFGAIDFYKACK
+44 ENLNGFMDFYLKCK
-59 ANDIKPII
+59 ENNIKPII
-67 GCEVYVA
+67 GLDTVYESMHIYVYAKNYLGYQELLKIDYLKDNMNLSYLENSNLLVIIPFKSIDIYEKLKYKDNVYIGFCNDIEKNNALLISDKIVYVDNV
-74 PRNRKDKDPNLDARY
+74 RCLFKKDISYLKYLKMLN
-89 SHLILLAKDNQGYKN
+89 DNFVYN
-104 LATLVSL
+104 DNA
-111 GYTEGF
+111 
-117 YYKPRIDHEIIEK
+117 YYKT
-130 YHEGIICLSACLAG
+130 S
-144 EVNQAILAN
+144 
-153 DMEKAKEVA
+153 
-162 LWYKSIFGED
+162 SFED
-172 YYLEIQNNGIKEQVL
+172 IQTTYEFSKQINLEIPFDKKYIPKYNNSDNNYEYLKKLCILGLNKRFNGKVSNKYKERIL
-187 ANQKLIQLAR
+187 Y
-197 ELDIPLVATNDAHYL
+197 ELD
-212 KREDAYNHEVLLCIQ
+212 
-227 TGKRMTDEDRM
+227 
-238 KFDTDEL
+238 
-245 YVKSPEEMSDYFKNV
+245 
-260 PDAIENTV
+260 
-268 KIAEKCNVEFEFG
+268 
-281 HTILPNYDVPQEF
+281 
-294 ATHYDYLEKLTYDGL
+294 
-309 KNRYG
+309 
-314 ENPSKE
+314 
-320 ILERTEYEL
+320 
-329 SVIKKM
+329 VINKM
-335 GYVDYFLIVW
+335 GFVDYFLIVY
-345 DYIHYAKTHNIPVGP
+345 DYVLYAKKNDIFVGP
-360 GRGSGAGSIVAY
+360 GRGSAAGSLVSY
-372 SIEITD
+372 SLGITN
-378 IDPIQYNLI
+378 IDPIKYDLL

-392 NPERISMP
+392 NINRKKMP
-400 DFDVDFCY
+400 DIDIDF
-408 EKRDKVIEYVE
+408 ESDKRINMIEYVKN
-419 QKYGKDH
+419 KYGFDK
-426 VSQIITFGTMS
+426 VAVGLTFNNYK
-437 ARMVIR
+437 AKLILR
-443 DVARVLDMPYAEA
+443 D
-456 DKLAKMIPNEIHI
+456 LAKLLKVDSNVFDKFIKNINSSLSLKENYQNEKV
-469 TIKKAMEQNKE
+469 KKYIEMYSE
-480 LKELYDTDEEIK
+480 LKNLYDISYH
-492 KMLNIAMAL
+492 L
-501 EGMPRQA
+501 EGLKKNT
-508 STHACG
+508 STHAAGVIISSEKLGKIIPISNEDGTLKTG
-514 IVITKEPVVSY
+514 IEMPY
-525 VPLYVRD
+525 
-532 GAISTQYIM
+532 
-541 TTLEELGLLKM
+541 LEKMGLLKM

-640 NKKEGINLTGDLADI
+640 NKKEGINLTGDLNDI
-655 LGATYGTI
+655 LGSTYGTI

-844 NSFLNNETYLI
+844 NSFLNKETYLI

-900 YDEAT
+900 YDDTT
-905 LREFEVLSYGMYITN
+905 LREFEILSYGMYITN

-946 LLIKN
+946 LLIKS

-987 NDLKV
+987 NDLKA
-992 NELIRVNVKV
+992 NELIIVNVKV

>member
-1 MLQGKFVHLHVH
+1 MEEKKLIPLKITT
-13 SEFSLLDGA
+13 EYSLLKSL
-22 NRIKDLPVRAKEL
+22 IKLPDLISFLNENNIKEC
-35 GMNAMAITD
+35 AICD
-44 HGAMFGAIDFYKACK
+44 ENLNGFMDFYLKCK
-59 ANDIKPII
+59 ENNIKPII
-67 GCEVYVA
+67 GLDTVYESMHIYVYAKNYLGYQELLKIDYLKDNMNLSYLENSNLLVIIPFKSIDIYEKLKYKDNVYIGFCNDIEKNNALLICDKIVYVDNV
-74 PRNRKDKDPNLDARY
+74 RCLFKKDISYLKYLKMLN
-89 SHLILLAKDNQGYKN
+89 DNFVYN
-104 LATLVSL
+104 DNA
-111 GYTEGF
+111 
-117 YYKPRIDHEIIEK
+117 YYKT
-130 YHEGIICLSACLAG
+130 S
-144 EVNQAILAN
+144 
-153 DMEKAKEVA
+153 
-162 LWYKSIFGED
+162 SFED
-172 YYLEIQNNGIKEQVL
+172 IQTTNEFSKQINLEIPFDKKYIPKYNNSDNNYEYLKKLCILGLNKRFNGKVSNKYKERIL
-187 ANQKLIQLAR
+187 Y
-197 ELDIPLVATNDAHYL
+197 ELD
-212 KREDAYNHEVLLCIQ
+212 
-227 TGKRMTDEDRM
+227 
-238 KFDTDEL
+238 
-245 YVKSPEEMSDYFKNV
+245 
-260 PDAIENTV
+260 
-268 KIAEKCNVEFEFG
+268 
-281 HTILPNYDVPQEF
+281 
-294 ATHYDYLEKLTYDGL
+294 
-309 KNRYG
+309 
-314 ENPSKE
+314 
-320 ILERTEYEL
+320 
-329 SVIKKM
+329 VINKM
-335 GYVDYFLIVW
+335 GFVDYFLIVY
-345 DYIHYAKTHNIPVGP
+345 DYVLYAKKNDIFVGP
-360 GRGSGAGSIVAY
+360 GRGSAAGSLVSY
-372 SIEITD
+372 SLGITN
-378 IDPIQYNLI
+378 IDPIKYDLL

-392 NPERISMP
+392 NINRKKMP
-400 DFDVDFCY
+400 DIDIDF
-408 EKRDKVIEYVE
+408 ESDKRINMIEYVKN
-419 QKYGKDH
+419 KYGFDK
-426 VSQIITFGTMS
+426 VAVGLTFNNYK
-437 ARMVIR
+437 AKLILR
-443 DVARVLDMPYAEA
+443 D
-456 DKLAKMIPNEIHI
+456 LAKLLKVDSNVFDKFIKNINSSLSLKENYQNEKV
-469 TIKKAMEQNKE
+469 KKYIEMYSE
-480 LKELYDTDEEIK
+480 LKNLYDISYH
-492 KMLNIAMAL
+492 L
-501 EGMPRQA
+501 EGLKKNT
-508 STHACG
+508 STHAAGVIISSEKLGKIIPISNEDGTLKTG
-514 IVITKEPVVSY
+514 IEMPY
-525 VPLYVRD
+525 
-532 GAISTQYIM
+532 
-541 TTLEELGLLKM
+541 LEKMGLLKM

-569 IKNFNINNIP
+569 IKNLNINNIP

-640 NKKEGINLTGDLADI
+640 NKKDGINLTGDLAEI

-707 SGGIKNGYSKEFVE
+707 YGGIKNGYSKEFVE

-783 NSGYK
+783 NSRYK

-900 YDEAT
+900 YDDTT
-905 LREFEVLSYGMYITN
+905 LREFEILSYGMYITN

-972 GKVNLTM
+972 GKVNLTI
-979 FSSLYAKN
+979 FSPLYAKN

>member
-1 MLQGKFVHLHVH
+1 MHIYVYAKNYLGYQELLKIDYLKDNMNLSYLENSNLLVIIPFKSIDIYEKLKYKDNVYIGFCNDIEKNNALLISDKIVYVDNVRCLYKKDISYLKYLKMLNDNFVYNDNAYYKT
-13 SEFSLLDGA
+13 SSFEDIQTTYEFSKQINLEIPFDKKYIPKFNNSDNNYEYLKKLC
-22 NRIKDLPVRAKEL
+22 IL
-35 GMNAMAITD
+35 GLNKR
-44 HGAMFGAIDFYKACK
+44 F
-59 ANDIKPII
+59 
-67 GCEVYVA
+67 
-74 PRNRKDKDPNLDARY
+74 NRKVSNKYKER
-89 SHLILLAKDNQGYKN
+89 ILY
-104 LATLVSL
+104 
-111 GYTEGF
+111 
-117 YYKPRIDHEIIEK
+117 
-130 YHEGIICLSACLAG
+130 
-144 EVNQAILAN
+144 
-153 DMEKAKEVA
+153 
-162 LWYKSIFGED
+162 
-172 YYLEIQNNGIKEQVL
+172 
-187 ANQKLIQLAR
+187 
-197 ELDIPLVATNDAHYL
+197 ELD
-212 KREDAYNHEVLLCIQ
+212 
-227 TGKRMTDEDRM
+227 
-238 KFDTDEL
+238 
-245 YVKSPEEMSDYFKNV
+245 
-260 PDAIENTV
+260 
-268 KIAEKCNVEFEFG
+268 
-281 HTILPNYDVPQEF
+281 
-294 ATHYDYLEKLTYDGL
+294 
-309 KNRYG
+309 
-314 ENPSKE
+314 
-320 ILERTEYEL
+320 
-329 SVIKKM
+329 VINKM
-335 GYVDYFLIVW
+335 GFVDYFLIVY
-345 DYIHYAKTHNIPVGP
+345 DYVLYAKKNDIFVGP
-360 GRGSGAGSIVAY
+360 GRGSAAGSLVSY
-372 SIEITD
+372 SLGITN
-378 IDPIQYNLI
+378 IDPIKYDLL

-392 NPERISMP
+392 NINRKKMP
-400 DFDVDFCY
+400 DIDIDF
-408 EKRDKVIEYVE
+408 ESDKRINMIEYVKN
-419 QKYGKDH
+419 KYGFDK
-426 VSQIITFGTMS
+426 VAVGLTFNNYK
-437 ARMVIR
+437 AKLILR
-443 DVARVLDMPYAEA
+443 D
-456 DKLAKMIPNEIHI
+456 LAKILKVDSNVFDKFIKNINSSLSLKENYQNEKV
-469 TIKKAMEQNKE
+469 KKYIEMYSE
-480 LKELYDTDEEIK
+480 LKNLYDISYH
-492 KMLNIAMAL
+492 L
-501 EGMPRQA
+501 EGLKKNT
-508 STHACG
+508 STHAAGVIISSEKLGKIIPISNEDGTLKTG
-514 IVITKEPVVSY
+514 IEMPY
-525 VPLYVRD
+525 
-532 GAISTQYIM
+532 
-541 TTLEELGLLKM
+541 LEKMGLLKM

-640 NKKEGINLTGDLADI
+640 NKKEGINLTGDLVEI

-707 SGGIKNGYSKEFVE
+707 FGGIKNGYSKEFIE

-892 PILIKYPE
+892 PILTKYPE
-900 YDEAT
+900 YDDTT
-905 LREFEVLSYGMYITN
+905 LREFEILSYGMYITN

-946 LLIKN
+946 LLIKS

>member
-1 MLQGKFVHLHVH
+1 MKEKKLIPLKITT
-13 SEFSLLDGA
+13 EYSLLKSL
-22 NRIKDLPVRAKEL
+22 IKLPDLISFLLENNIKEC
-35 GMNAMAITD
+35 AICD
-44 HGAMFGAIDFYKACK
+44 ENLNGFMDFYLKCK
-59 ANDIKPII
+59 ENNIKPII
-67 GCEVYVA
+67 GLDTVYESMHIYVYAKNYLGYQELLKIDYLKDNMNLSYLENSNLLVIIPFKSIDIYEKLKYKDNVYIGFCNDIEKNNALLISDKIVYVDNV
-74 PRNRKDKDPNLDARY
+74 RCLFKKDISYLKYLKMLN
-89 SHLILLAKDNQGYKN
+89 DNFVYN
-104 LATLVSL
+104 DNA
-111 GYTEGF
+111 
-117 YYKPRIDHEIIEK
+117 YYKT
-130 YHEGIICLSACLAG
+130 S
-144 EVNQAILAN
+144 
-153 DMEKAKEVA
+153 
-162 LWYKSIFGED
+162 SFED
-172 YYLEIQNNGIKEQVL
+172 IQTTYEFSKQINLEIPFDRKYIPKYNNSDNNYEYLKKLCILGLNKRFNGKVSNKYKERIL
-187 ANQKLIQLAR
+187 Y
-197 ELDIPLVATNDAHYL
+197 ELD
-212 KREDAYNHEVLLCIQ
+212 
-227 TGKRMTDEDRM
+227 
-238 KFDTDEL
+238 
-245 YVKSPEEMSDYFKNV
+245 
-260 PDAIENTV
+260 
-268 KIAEKCNVEFEFG
+268 
-281 HTILPNYDVPQEF
+281 
-294 ATHYDYLEKLTYDGL
+294 
-309 KNRYG
+309 
-314 ENPSKE
+314 
-320 ILERTEYEL
+320 
-329 SVIKKM
+329 VINKM
-335 GYVDYFLIVW
+335 GFVDYFLIVY
-345 DYIHYAKTHNIPVGP
+345 DYVLYAKKNDIFVGP
-360 GRGSGAGSIVAY
+360 GRGSAAGSLVSY
-372 SIEITD
+372 SLGITN
-378 IDPIQYNLI
+378 IDPIKYDLL

-392 NPERISMP
+392 NINRKKMP
-400 DFDVDFCY
+400 DIDIDF
-408 EKRDKVIEYVE
+408 ESDKRINMIEYVKN
-419 QKYGKDH
+419 KYGFDK
-426 VSQIITFGTMS
+426 VAVGLTFNNYK
-437 ARMVIR
+437 AKLILR
-443 DVARVLDMPYAEA
+443 D
-456 DKLAKMIPNEIHI
+456 LAKILKVDSNVFDKFIKNINSSLSLKENYQNEKV
-469 TIKKAMEQNKE
+469 KKYIEMYSE
-480 LKELYDTDEEIK
+480 LKNLYDISYH
-492 KMLNIAMAL
+492 L
-501 EGMPRQA
+501 EGLKKNT
-508 STHACG
+508 STHAAGVIISSEKLGKIIPITNEDGTLKTG
-514 IVITKEPVVSY
+514 IEMPY
-525 VPLYVRD
+525 
-532 GAISTQYIM
+532 
-541 TTLEELGLLKM
+541 LEKIGLLKM

-617 NELTV
+617 NELIV

-640 NKKEGINLTGDLADI
+640 NKKEGINLTGDLNDI
-655 LGATYGTI
+655 LGSTYGTI

-844 NSFLNNETYLI
+844 NSFLNKETYLI

-900 YDEAT
+900 YDDAT
-905 LREFEVLSYGMYITN
+905 LREFEILSYGMYITN

-946 LLIKN
+946 LLIKS

-987 NDLKV
+987 NDLKA
-992 NELIRVNVKV
+992 NELIIVNVKV

>member
-1 MLQGKFVHLHVH
+1 MEEKKLIPLKITT
-13 SEFSLLDGA
+13 EYSLLKSL
-22 NRIKDLPVRAKEL
+22 IKLPDLISFLNENNIKEC
-35 GMNAMAITD
+35 AICD
-44 HGAMFGAIDFYKACK
+44 ENLNGFMDFYLKCK
-59 ANDIKPII
+59 ENNIKPII
-67 GCEVYVA
+67 GLDTVYESMHIYVYAKNYLGYQELLKIDYLKDNMNLSYLENSNLLAIIPFKSIDIYEKLKYKDNVYIGFCNDIEKNNALLISDKIVYVDNV
-74 PRNRKDKDPNLDARY
+74 RCLFKKDISYLKYLKMLN
-89 SHLILLAKDNQGYKN
+89 DNFVYN
-104 LATLVSL
+104 DNA
-111 GYTEGF
+111 
-117 YYKPRIDHEIIEK
+117 YYKT
-130 YHEGIICLSACLAG
+130 S
-144 EVNQAILAN
+144 
-153 DMEKAKEVA
+153 
-162 LWYKSIFGED
+162 SFED
-172 YYLEIQNNGIKEQVL
+172 IQTTNEFSKQINLEIPFDKKYIPKYNNSDNNYEYLKKLCILGLNKRFNGKVSNKYKERIL
-187 ANQKLIQLAR
+187 Y
-197 ELDIPLVATNDAHYL
+197 ELD
-212 KREDAYNHEVLLCIQ
+212 
-227 TGKRMTDEDRM
+227 
-238 KFDTDEL
+238 
-245 YVKSPEEMSDYFKNV
+245 
-260 PDAIENTV
+260 
-268 KIAEKCNVEFEFG
+268 
-281 HTILPNYDVPQEF
+281 
-294 ATHYDYLEKLTYDGL
+294 
-309 KNRYG
+309 
-314 ENPSKE
+314 
-320 ILERTEYEL
+320 
-329 SVIKKM
+329 VINKM
-335 GYVDYFLIVW
+335 GFVDYFLIVY
-345 DYIHYAKTHNIPVGP
+345 DYVLYAKKNDIFVGP
-360 GRGSGAGSIVAY
+360 GRGSAAGSLVSY
-372 SIEITD
+372 SLGITN
-378 IDPIQYNLI
+378 IDPIKYDLL

-392 NPERISMP
+392 NINRKKMP
-400 DFDVDFCY
+400 DIDIDF
-408 EKRDKVIEYVE
+408 ESDKRINMIEYVKN
-419 QKYGKDH
+419 KYGFDK
-426 VSQIITFGTMS
+426 VAVGLTFNNYK
-437 ARMVIR
+437 AKLILR
-443 DVARVLDMPYAEA
+443 D
-456 DKLAKMIPNEIHI
+456 LAKLLKVDSNVFDKFIKNINSSLSLKENYQNEKV
-469 TIKKAMEQNKE
+469 KKYIEMYSE
-480 LKELYDTDEEIK
+480 LKNLYDISYH
-492 KMLNIAMAL
+492 L
-501 EGMPRQA
+501 EGLKKNT
-508 STHACG
+508 STHAAGVIISSEKLGKIIPISNEDGTLKTG
-514 IVITKEPVVSY
+514 IEMPY
-525 VPLYVRD
+525 
-532 GAISTQYIM
+532 
-541 TTLEELGLLKM
+541 LEKMGLLKM

-597 FQFESSYAKSVLD
+597 FQFESSYAKTVLD

-640 NKKEGINLTGDLADI
+640 NKKEGINLTGDLAEI

-698 INAQHDKFV
+698 ISAQHDKFV
-707 SGGIKNGYSKEFVE
+707 YGGIKNGYSKEFVE

-807 ILLPLNIIRGLND
+807 ILLPLNIIRGLTD

-844 NSFLNNETYLI
+844 NSFLNKETYLI

-892 PILIKYPE
+892 PILTKYPE

-905 LREFEVLSYGMYITN
+905 LREFEILSYGMYITN

-951 IRTIKDKKGGE
+951 IRTIKDKNGGE

-992 NELIRVNVKV
+992 NELIIVNVKV

>member
-1 MLQGKFVHLHVH
+1 MEEKKLIPLKITT
-13 SEFSLLDGA
+13 EYSLLKSL
-22 NRIKDLPVRAKEL
+22 IKLPDLISFLNENNIKEC
-35 GMNAMAITD
+35 AICD
-44 HGAMFGAIDFYKACK
+44 ENLNGFMDFYLKCK
-59 ANDIKPII
+59 ENNIKPII
-67 GCEVYVA
+67 GLDTVYESMHIYVYAKNYLGYQELLKIDYLKNNMKLSYLENSNLLVIIPFKSIDIYEKLKYKDNVYIGFCNDIEKNNALLICDKIVYVDNV
-74 PRNRKDKDPNLDARY
+74 RCLFKKDISYLKYLKMLN
-89 SHLILLAKDNQGYKN
+89 DNFVYN
-104 LATLVSL
+104 DNA
-111 GYTEGF
+111 
-117 YYKPRIDHEIIEK
+117 YYKT
-130 YHEGIICLSACLAG
+130 S
-144 EVNQAILAN
+144 
-153 DMEKAKEVA
+153 
-162 LWYKSIFGED
+162 SFED
-172 YYLEIQNNGIKEQVL
+172 IQTTNEFSKQINLEIPFDKKYIPKYNNSDNNYEYLKKLCILGLNKRFNGKVSNKYKERIL
-187 ANQKLIQLAR
+187 Y
-197 ELDIPLVATNDAHYL
+197 ELD
-212 KREDAYNHEVLLCIQ
+212 
-227 TGKRMTDEDRM
+227 
-238 KFDTDEL
+238 
-245 YVKSPEEMSDYFKNV
+245 
-260 PDAIENTV
+260 
-268 KIAEKCNVEFEFG
+268 
-281 HTILPNYDVPQEF
+281 
-294 ATHYDYLEKLTYDGL
+294 
-309 KNRYG
+309 
-314 ENPSKE
+314 
-320 ILERTEYEL
+320 
-329 SVIKKM
+329 VINKM
-335 GYVDYFLIVW
+335 GFVDYFLIVY
-345 DYIHYAKTHNIPVGP
+345 DYVLYAKKNDIFVGP
-360 GRGSGAGSIVAY
+360 GRGSAAGSLVSY
-372 SIEITD
+372 SLGITN
-378 IDPIQYNLI
+378 IDPIKYDLL

-392 NPERISMP
+392 NINRKKMP
-400 DFDVDFCY
+400 DIDIDF
-408 EKRDKVIEYVE
+408 ESDKRINMIEYVKN
-419 QKYGKDH
+419 KYGFDK
-426 VSQIITFGTMS
+426 VAVGLTFNNYK
-437 ARMVIR
+437 AKLILR
-443 DVARVLDMPYAEA
+443 D
-456 DKLAKMIPNEIHI
+456 LAKLLKVDSNVFDKFIKNINSSLSLKENYQNEKV
-469 TIKKAMEQNKE
+469 KKYIEMYSE
-480 LKELYDTDEEIK
+480 LKNLYDISYH
-492 KMLNIAMAL
+492 L
-501 EGMPRQA
+501 EGLKKNT
-508 STHACG
+508 STHAAGVIISSEKLGKIIPISNEDGTLKTG
-514 IVITKEPVVSY
+514 IEMPY
-525 VPLYVRD
+525 
-532 GAISTQYIM
+532 
-541 TTLEELGLLKM
+541 LEKMGLLKM

-844 NSFLNNETYLI
+844 NSFLNKETYLI

-882 ASIYSDGLGK
+882 ASIYSEGLGK
-892 PILIKYPE
+892 PILTKYPE
-900 YDEAT
+900 YDDTT
-905 LREFEVLSYGMYITN
+905 LREFEILSYGMYITN

-946 LLIKN
+946 LLIKS

>member
-1 MLQGKFVHLHVH
+1 MEEKKLIPLKITT
-13 SEFSLLDGA
+13 EYSLLKSL
-22 NRIKDLPVRAKEL
+22 IKLPDLISFLNENNIKEC
-35 GMNAMAITD
+35 AICD
-44 HGAMFGAIDFYKACK
+44 ENLNGFMDFYLKCK
-59 ANDIKPII
+59 ENNIKPII
-67 GCEVYVA
+67 GLDTVYESMHIYVYAKNYLGYQELLKIDYLKDNMNLSYLENSNLLVIIPFKSIDIYEKLKYKDNVYIGFCNDIEKNNALLISDKIVYVDNV
-74 PRNRKDKDPNLDARY
+74 RCLFKKDISYLKYLKMLN
-89 SHLILLAKDNQGYKN
+89 DNFVYN
-104 LATLVSL
+104 DNA
-111 GYTEGF
+111 
-117 YYKPRIDHEIIEK
+117 YYKT
-130 YHEGIICLSACLAG
+130 S
-144 EVNQAILAN
+144 
-153 DMEKAKEVA
+153 
-162 LWYKSIFGED
+162 SFED
-172 YYLEIQNNGIKEQVL
+172 IQTTYEFSKQINLEIPFDKKYIPKYNNSDNNYEYLKKLCILGLNKRFNGKVSNKYKERIL
-187 ANQKLIQLAR
+187 Y
-197 ELDIPLVATNDAHYL
+197 ELD
-212 KREDAYNHEVLLCIQ
+212 
-227 TGKRMTDEDRM
+227 
-238 KFDTDEL
+238 
-245 YVKSPEEMSDYFKNV
+245 
-260 PDAIENTV
+260 
-268 KIAEKCNVEFEFG
+268 
-281 HTILPNYDVPQEF
+281 
-294 ATHYDYLEKLTYDGL
+294 
-309 KNRYG
+309 
-314 ENPSKE
+314 
-320 ILERTEYEL
+320 
-329 SVIKKM
+329 VINKM
-335 GYVDYFLIVW
+335 GFVDYFLIVY
-345 DYIHYAKTHNIPVGP
+345 DYVLYAKKNDIFVGP
-360 GRGSGAGSIVAY
+360 GRGSAAGSLVSY
-372 SIEITD
+372 SLGITN
-378 IDPIQYNLI
+378 IDPIKYDLL

-392 NPERISMP
+392 NINRKKMP
-400 DFDVDFCY
+400 DIDIDF
-408 EKRDKVIEYVE
+408 ESDKRINMIEYVKN
-419 QKYGKDH
+419 KYGFDK
-426 VSQIITFGTMS
+426 VAVGLTFNNYK
-437 ARMVIR
+437 AKLILR
-443 DVARVLDMPYAEA
+443 D
-456 DKLAKMIPNEIHI
+456 LAKLLKVDSNVFDKFIKNINSSLSLKENYQNEKV
-469 TIKKAMEQNKE
+469 KKYIEMYSE
-480 LKELYDTDEEIK
+480 LKNLYDISYH
-492 KMLNIAMAL
+492 L
-501 EGMPRQA
+501 EGLKKNT
-508 STHACG
+508 STHAAGVIISSEKLGKIIPISNEDGTLKTG
-514 IVITKEPVVSY
+514 IEMPY
-525 VPLYVRD
+525 
-532 GAISTQYIM
+532 
-541 TTLEELGLLKM
+541 LEKMGLLKM

-655 LGATYGTI
+655 LGSTYGTI

-744 LVSYQMAY
+744 LVSYQIAY

-794 NYSIDKYAEKNGY
+794 NYSIDKYAEKKGY

-831 NGFNDIFDFFVKT
+831 NGFNNIFDFFVKT

-900 YDEAT
+900 YDDTT
-905 LREFEVLSYGMYITN
+905 LREFEILSYGMYITN

-992 NELIRVNVKV
+992 NELIIVNVKV

>member
-1 MLQGKFVHLHVH
+1 MKEKKLIPLKITT
-13 SEFSLLDGA
+13 EYSLLKSL
-22 NRIKDLPVRAKEL
+22 IKLPDLISFLLENNIKEC
-35 GMNAMAITD
+35 AICD
-44 HGAMFGAIDFYKACK
+44 ENLNGFMDFYLKCK
-59 ANDIKPII
+59 ENNIKPII
-67 GCEVYVA
+67 GLDTVYESMHIYVYAKNYLGYQELLKIDYLKDNMNLSYLENSNLLVIIPFKSIDIYEKLKYKDNIYIGFCNDIEKNNALLISDKIVYVDNV
-74 PRNRKDKDPNLDARY
+74 RCLFKKDISYLKYLKMLN
-89 SHLILLAKDNQGYKN
+89 DNFVYN
-104 LATLVSL
+104 DNS
-111 GYTEGF
+111 
-117 YYKPRIDHEIIEK
+117 YYKT
-130 YHEGIICLSACLAG
+130 S
-144 EVNQAILAN
+144 
-153 DMEKAKEVA
+153 
-162 LWYKSIFGED
+162 SFED
-172 YYLEIQNNGIKEQVL
+172 IQTTYEFSKQINLEIPFDKKYIPKYNNSDNNYEYLKKLCILGLNKRFNGKVSNKYKERIL
-187 ANQKLIQLAR
+187 Y
-197 ELDIPLVATNDAHYL
+197 ELD
-212 KREDAYNHEVLLCIQ
+212 
-227 TGKRMTDEDRM
+227 
-238 KFDTDEL
+238 
-245 YVKSPEEMSDYFKNV
+245 
-260 PDAIENTV
+260 
-268 KIAEKCNVEFEFG
+268 
-281 HTILPNYDVPQEF
+281 
-294 ATHYDYLEKLTYDGL
+294 
-309 KNRYG
+309 
-314 ENPSKE
+314 
-320 ILERTEYEL
+320 
-329 SVIKKM
+329 VINKM
-335 GYVDYFLIVW
+335 GFVDYFLIVY
-345 DYIHYAKTHNIPVGP
+345 DYVLYAKKNDIFVGP
-360 GRGSGAGSIVAY
+360 GRGSAAGSLVSY
-372 SIEITD
+372 SLGITN
-378 IDPIQYNLI
+378 IDPIKYDLL

-392 NPERISMP
+392 NINRKKMP
-400 DFDVDFCY
+400 DIDIDF
-408 EKRDKVIEYVE
+408 ESDKRINMIEYVKN
-419 QKYGKDH
+419 KYGFDK
-426 VSQIITFGTMS
+426 VAVGLTFNNYK
-437 ARMVIR
+437 AKLILR
-443 DVARVLDMPYAEA
+443 D
-456 DKLAKMIPNEIHI
+456 LAKILKVDSNVFDKFIKNINSSLSLKENYQNEKV
-469 TIKKAMEQNKE
+469 KKYIEMYSE
-480 LKELYDTDEEIK
+480 LKNLYDISYH
-492 KMLNIAMAL
+492 L
-501 EGMPRQA
+501 EGLKKNT
-508 STHACG
+508 STHAAGVIISSEKLGKIIPISNEDGTLKTG
-514 IVITKEPVVSY
+514 IEMPY
-525 VPLYVRD
+525 
-532 GAISTQYIM
+532 
-541 TTLEELGLLKM
+541 LEKMGLLKM

-617 NELTV
+617 NELIV

-640 NKKEGINLTGDLADI
+640 NKKEGINLTGDLNDI
-655 LGATYGTI
+655 LGSTYGTI

-844 NSFLNNETYLI
+844 NSFLNKETYLI

-900 YDEAT
+900 YDDTT
-905 LREFEVLSYGMYITN
+905 LREFEILSYGMYITN

-946 LLIKN
+946 LLIKS

-987 NDLKV
+987 NDLKA
-992 NELIRVNVKV
+992 NELIIVNVKV

>member
-1 MLQGKFVHLHVH
+1 MEEKKLIPLKITT
-13 SEFSLLDGA
+13 EYSLLKSL
-22 NRIKDLPVRAKEL
+22 IKLPDLISFLNENNIKEC
-35 GMNAMAITD
+35 AICD
-44 HGAMFGAIDFYKACK
+44 ENLNGFMDFYLKCK
-59 ANDIKPII
+59 ENNIKPII
-67 GCEVYVA
+67 GLDTVYESMHIYAYAKNYLGYQELLKIDYLKDNMNLSYLGNPNLLVIIPFKSIDIYEKLKYKDNVYIGFCNDIEKNNALLISDKIVYVDNV
-74 PRNRKDKDPNLDARY
+74 RCLYKKDIPYLKYLKMLN
-89 SHLILLAKDNQGYKN
+89 DNFVYN
-104 LATLVSL
+104 DNA
-111 GYTEGF
+111 
-117 YYKPRIDHEIIEK
+117 YYKT
-130 YHEGIICLSACLAG
+130 S
-144 EVNQAILAN
+144 
-153 DMEKAKEVA
+153 
-162 LWYKSIFGED
+162 SFED
-172 YYLEIQNNGIKEQVL
+172 IQTTYEFSKQINLEIPFDKKYIPKFNNSDNNYEYLKKLCILGLNKRFNGKVSNKYKERIL
-187 ANQKLIQLAR
+187 Y
-197 ELDIPLVATNDAHYL
+197 ELD
-212 KREDAYNHEVLLCIQ
+212 
-227 TGKRMTDEDRM
+227 
-238 KFDTDEL
+238 
-245 YVKSPEEMSDYFKNV
+245 
-260 PDAIENTV
+260 
-268 KIAEKCNVEFEFG
+268 
-281 HTILPNYDVPQEF
+281 
-294 ATHYDYLEKLTYDGL
+294 
-309 KNRYG
+309 
-314 ENPSKE
+314 
-320 ILERTEYEL
+320 
-329 SVIKKM
+329 VINKM
-335 GYVDYFLIVW
+335 GFVDYFLIVY
-345 DYIHYAKTHNIPVGP
+345 DYVLYAKKNDIFVGP
-360 GRGSGAGSIVAY
+360 GRGSAAGSLASY
-372 SIEITD
+372 SLGITN
-378 IDPIQYNLI
+378 IDPIKYDLL

-392 NPERISMP
+392 NINRKKMP
-400 DFDVDFCY
+400 DIDIDF
-408 EKRDKVIEYVE
+408 ESDKRINMIEYVKN
-419 QKYGKDH
+419 KYGFDK
-426 VSQIITFGTMS
+426 VAIGLTFNNYK
-437 ARMVIR
+437 AKLILR
-443 DVARVLDMPYAEA
+443 D
-456 DKLAKMIPNEIHI
+456 LAKLLKVDSNVFDKFIKNINSSLSLKENYQNEKV
-469 TIKKAMEQNKE
+469 KKYIEMYSE
-480 LKELYDTDEEIK
+480 LKNLYDISYH
-492 KMLNIAMAL
+492 L
-501 EGMPRQA
+501 EGLKKNT
-508 STHACG
+508 STHAAGVIISSEKLGKIIPISNEDGTLKTG
-514 IVITKEPVVSY
+514 IEMPY
-525 VPLYVRD
+525 
-532 GAISTQYIM
+532 
-541 TTLEELGLLKM
+541 LEKMGLLKM

-707 SGGIKNGYSKEFVE
+707 SGGIKNSYSKEFVE

-831 NGFNDIFDFFVKT
+831 NGFNDIFDFFIKT
-844 NSFLNNETYLI
+844 NSFLNKETYLI

-900 YDEAT
+900 YDDTT

-931 VENIKNYLFKNINMV
+931 VENIKNYLFKNVNMV

>member
-1 MLQGKFVHLHVH
+1 MKEKKLIPLKITT
-13 SEFSLLDGA
+13 EYSLLKSL
-22 NRIKDLPVRAKEL
+22 IKLPDLISFLLENNIKEC
-35 GMNAMAITD
+35 AICD
-44 HGAMFGAIDFYKACK
+44 ENLNGFMDFYLKCK
-59 ANDIKPII
+59 ENNIKPII
-67 GCEVYVA
+67 GLDTVYESMHIYVYAKNYLGYQELLKIDYLKDNMNLSYLENSNLLVIIPFKSIDIYEKLKYKDNIYIGFCNDIEKNNALLISDKIVYVDNV
-74 PRNRKDKDPNLDARY
+74 RCLFKKDISYLKYLKMLN
-89 SHLILLAKDNQGYKN
+89 DNFVYN
-104 LATLVSL
+104 DNA
-111 GYTEGF
+111 
-117 YYKPRIDHEIIEK
+117 YYKTSSFENIQTTYEFSKQI
-130 YHEGIICLSACLAG
+130 
-144 EVNQAILAN
+144 N
-153 DMEKAKEVA
+153 
-162 LWYKSIFGED
+162 
-172 YYLEIQNNGIKEQVL
+172 LEIPFDKKYIPKYNNSDNNYEYLKKLCILGLNKRFNGKVSNKYKERIL
-187 ANQKLIQLAR
+187 Y
-197 ELDIPLVATNDAHYL
+197 ELD
-212 KREDAYNHEVLLCIQ
+212 
-227 TGKRMTDEDRM
+227 
-238 KFDTDEL
+238 
-245 YVKSPEEMSDYFKNV
+245 
-260 PDAIENTV
+260 
-268 KIAEKCNVEFEFG
+268 
-281 HTILPNYDVPQEF
+281 
-294 ATHYDYLEKLTYDGL
+294 
-309 KNRYG
+309 
-314 ENPSKE
+314 
-320 ILERTEYEL
+320 
-329 SVIKKM
+329 VINKM
-335 GYVDYFLIVW
+335 GFVDYFLIVY
-345 DYIHYAKTHNIPVGP
+345 DYVLYAKKNDIFVGP
-360 GRGSGAGSIVAY
+360 GRGSAAGSLVSY
-372 SIEITD
+372 SLGITN
-378 IDPIQYNLI
+378 IDPIKYDLL

-392 NPERISMP
+392 NINRKKMP
-400 DFDVDFCY
+400 DIDIDF
-408 EKRDKVIEYVE
+408 ESDKRINMIEYVKN
-419 QKYGKDH
+419 KYGFDK
-426 VSQIITFGTMS
+426 VAVGLTFNNYK
-437 ARMVIR
+437 AKLILR
-443 DVARVLDMPYAEA
+443 D
-456 DKLAKMIPNEIHI
+456 LAKILKVDSNVFDKFIKNINSSLSLKENYQNEKV
-469 TIKKAMEQNKE
+469 KKYIEMYSE
-480 LKELYDTDEEIK
+480 LKNLYDISYH
-492 KMLNIAMAL
+492 L
-501 EGMPRQA
+501 EGLKKNT
-508 STHACG
+508 STHAAGVIISSEKLGKIIPISNEDGTLKTG
-514 IVITKEPVVSY
+514 IEMPY
-525 VPLYVRD
+525 
-532 GAISTQYIM
+532 
-541 TTLEELGLLKM
+541 LEKMGLLKM

-655 LGATYGTI
+655 LGSTYGTI

-675 VGGYSLFEADDIR
+675 IGGYSLFEADDIR

-844 NSFLNNETYLI
+844 NSFLNKETYLI

-905 LREFEVLSYGMYITN
+905 LREFEILSYGMYITN

-946 LLIKN
+946 LLIKS

-987 NDLKV
+987 NDLKA
-992 NELIRVNVKV
+992 NELIIVNVKV

>member
-1 MLQGKFVHLHVH
+1 MEEKKLIPLKITT
-13 SEFSLLDGA
+13 EYSLLKSL
-22 NRIKDLPVRAKEL
+22 IKLPDLISFLNENNIKEC
-35 GMNAMAITD
+35 AICD
-44 HGAMFGAIDFYKACK
+44 ENLNGFMDFYLKCK
-59 ANDIKPII
+59 ENNIKPII
-67 GCEVYVA
+67 GLDTVYESMHIYAYAKNYFGYQQLLKIDYLKDNMNLSYLGNPNLLVIIPFKSIDIYEKLKYKDNVYIGFCNDIEKNNALLISDKIVYVDNV
-74 PRNRKDKDPNLDARY
+74 RCLFKKDISYLKYLKMLN
-89 SHLILLAKDNQGYKN
+89 DNFVYN
-104 LATLVSL
+104 DNA
-111 GYTEGF
+111 
-117 YYKPRIDHEIIEK
+117 YYKTP
-130 YHEGIICLSACLAG
+130 S
-144 EVNQAILAN
+144 
-153 DMEKAKEVA
+153 
-162 LWYKSIFGED
+162 FED
-172 YYLEIQNNGIKEQVL
+172 IQTTYEFSKQINLEIPFDKKFIPKYNNSDNNYEYLKKLCILGLNKRFNGKVSNKYKERIL
-187 ANQKLIQLAR
+187 Y
-197 ELDIPLVATNDAHYL
+197 ELD
-212 KREDAYNHEVLLCIQ
+212 
-227 TGKRMTDEDRM
+227 
-238 KFDTDEL
+238 
-245 YVKSPEEMSDYFKNV
+245 
-260 PDAIENTV
+260 
-268 KIAEKCNVEFEFG
+268 
-281 HTILPNYDVPQEF
+281 
-294 ATHYDYLEKLTYDGL
+294 
-309 KNRYG
+309 
-314 ENPSKE
+314 
-320 ILERTEYEL
+320 
-329 SVIKKM
+329 VINKM
-335 GYVDYFLIVW
+335 GFVDYFLIVY
-345 DYIHYAKTHNIPVGP
+345 DYVLYAKKNDIFVGP
-360 GRGSGAGSIVAY
+360 GRGSAAGSLVSY
-372 SIEITD
+372 SLGITN
-378 IDPIQYNLI
+378 IDPIKYDLL

-392 NPERISMP
+392 NINRKKMP
-400 DFDVDFCY
+400 DIDIDF
-408 EKRDKVIEYVE
+408 ESDKRINMIEYVKN
-419 QKYGKDH
+419 KYGFDK
-426 VSQIITFGTMS
+426 VAVGLTFNNYK
-437 ARMVIR
+437 AKLILR
-443 DVARVLDMPYAEA
+443 D
-456 DKLAKMIPNEIHI
+456 LAKLLKVDSNVFDKFIKNINSSLSLKENYQNEKV
-469 TIKKAMEQNKE
+469 KKYIEMYSE
-480 LKELYDTDEEIK
+480 LKNLYDISYH
-492 KMLNIAMAL
+492 L
-501 EGMPRQA
+501 EGLKKNT
-508 STHACG
+508 STHAAGVIISSEKLGKIIPISNEDGTLKTG
-514 IVITKEPVVSY
+514 IEMPY
-525 VPLYVRD
+525 
-532 GAISTQYIM
+532 
-541 TTLEELGLLKM
+541 LEKMGLLKM

-640 NKKEGINLTGDLADI
+640 NKKEGINLTGDLTDI
-655 LGATYGTI
+655 LGSTYGTI

-820 DIISKIIRVRE
+820 DIINKIIRVRE

-892 PILIKYPE
+892 PILTKYPE
-900 YDEAT
+900 YDDTT

-992 NELIRVNVKV
+992 NELIIVNVKV

>member
-1 MLQGKFVHLHVH
+1 MEEKKLIPLKITT
-13 SEFSLLDGA
+13 EYSLLKSL
-22 NRIKDLPVRAKEL
+22 IKLPDLISFLNENNIKEC
-35 GMNAMAITD
+35 AICD
-44 HGAMFGAIDFYKACK
+44 ENLNGFMDFYLKCK
-59 ANDIKPII
+59 ENNIKPII
-67 GCEVYVA
+67 GLDTVYESMHIYVYAKNYLGYQELLKIDYLKDNMNLSYLENSNLLVIIPFKSIDIYEKLKYKDNVYIGFCNDIEKNNALLISDKIVYVDNV
-74 PRNRKDKDPNLDARY
+74 RCLFKKDISYLKYLKMLN
-89 SHLILLAKDNQGYKN
+89 DNFVYN
-104 LATLVSL
+104 DNA
-111 GYTEGF
+111 
-117 YYKPRIDHEIIEK
+117 YYKT
-130 YHEGIICLSACLAG
+130 S
-144 EVNQAILAN
+144 
-153 DMEKAKEVA
+153 
-162 LWYKSIFGED
+162 SFED
-172 YYLEIQNNGIKEQVL
+172 IQTTNEFSKQINLEIPFDKKYIPKYNNSDNNYEYLKKLCILGLNKRFNGKVSNKYKERIL
-187 ANQKLIQLAR
+187 Y
-197 ELDIPLVATNDAHYL
+197 ELD
-212 KREDAYNHEVLLCIQ
+212 
-227 TGKRMTDEDRM
+227 
-238 KFDTDEL
+238 
-245 YVKSPEEMSDYFKNV
+245 
-260 PDAIENTV
+260 
-268 KIAEKCNVEFEFG
+268 
-281 HTILPNYDVPQEF
+281 
-294 ATHYDYLEKLTYDGL
+294 
-309 KNRYG
+309 
-314 ENPSKE
+314 
-320 ILERTEYEL
+320 
-329 SVIKKM
+329 VINKM
-335 GYVDYFLIVW
+335 GFVDYFLIVY
-345 DYIHYAKTHNIPVGP
+345 DYVLYAKKNDIFVGP
-360 GRGSGAGSIVAY
+360 GRGSAAGSLVSY
-372 SIEITD
+372 SLGITN
-378 IDPIQYNLI
+378 IDPIKYDLL

-392 NPERISMP
+392 NINRKKMP
-400 DFDVDFCY
+400 DIDIDF
-408 EKRDKVIEYVE
+408 ESDKRINMIEYVKN
-419 QKYGKDH
+419 KYGFDK
-426 VSQIITFGTMS
+426 VAVGLTFNNYK
-437 ARMVIR
+437 AKLILR
-443 DVARVLDMPYAEA
+443 D
-456 DKLAKMIPNEIHI
+456 LAKLLKVDSNVFDKFIKNINSSLSLKENYQNEKV
-469 TIKKAMEQNKE
+469 KKYIEMYSE
-480 LKELYDTDEEIK
+480 LKNLYDISYH
-492 KMLNIAMAL
+492 L
-501 EGMPRQA
+501 EGLKKNT
-508 STHACG
+508 STHAAGVIISSEKLGKIIPISNEDGTLKTG
-514 IVITKEPVVSY
+514 IEMPY
-525 VPLYVRD
+525 
-532 GAISTQYIM
+532 
-541 TTLEELGLLKM
+541 LEKMGLLKM

-640 NKKEGINLTGDLADI
+640 NKKEGINLAGDLTDI
-655 LGATYGTI
+655 LGSTYGTI

-844 NSFLNNETYLI
+844 NSFLNKETYLI

-882 ASIYSDGLGK
+882 ASIYSEGLGK
-892 PILIKYPE
+892 PILTKYPE
-900 YDEAT
+900 YDDTT
-905 LREFEVLSYGMYITN
+905 LREFEILSYGMYITN

-946 LLIKN
+946 LLIKS

-992 NELIRVNVKV
+992 NELIIVNVKV

>member
-1 MLQGKFVHLHVH
+1 MEEKKLIPLKITT
-13 SEFSLLDGA
+13 EYSLLKSL
-22 NRIKDLPVRAKEL
+22 IKLPDLISFLNENNIKEC
-35 GMNAMAITD
+35 AICD
-44 HGAMFGAIDFYKACK
+44 ENLNGFMDFYLKCK
-59 ANDIKPII
+59 ENNIKPII
-67 GCEVYVA
+67 GLDTVYESMHIYVYAKNYLGYQELLKIDYLKDNMNLSYLENPNLLVIIPFRSIDIYEKLKYKDNVYIGFCNNIEKNNALLISDKIVYVDNV
-74 PRNRKDKDPNLDARY
+74 RCLFKKDISYLKYLKMLN
-89 SHLILLAKDNQGYKN
+89 DNFVYN
-104 LATLVSL
+104 DNA
-111 GYTEGF
+111 
-117 YYKPRIDHEIIEK
+117 YYKT
-130 YHEGIICLSACLAG
+130 S
-144 EVNQAILAN
+144 
-153 DMEKAKEVA
+153 
-162 LWYKSIFGED
+162 SFED
-172 YYLEIQNNGIKEQVL
+172 IQTTYEFSKQINLEIPFDKKYIPKFNNSDNNYEYLKKLCILGLNKRFNGKVSNKYKERIL
-187 ANQKLIQLAR
+187 Y
-197 ELDIPLVATNDAHYL
+197 ELD
-212 KREDAYNHEVLLCIQ
+212 
-227 TGKRMTDEDRM
+227 
-238 KFDTDEL
+238 
-245 YVKSPEEMSDYFKNV
+245 
-260 PDAIENTV
+260 
-268 KIAEKCNVEFEFG
+268 
-281 HTILPNYDVPQEF
+281 
-294 ATHYDYLEKLTYDGL
+294 
-309 KNRYG
+309 
-314 ENPSKE
+314 
-320 ILERTEYEL
+320 
-329 SVIKKM
+329 VINKM
-335 GYVDYFLIVW
+335 GFVDYFLIVY
-345 DYIHYAKTHNIPVGP
+345 DYVLYAKKNDIFVGP
-360 GRGSGAGSIVAY
+360 GRGSAAGSLVSY
-372 SIEITD
+372 SLGITN
-378 IDPIQYNLI
+378 IDPIKYDLL

-392 NPERISMP
+392 NINRKKMP
-400 DFDVDFCY
+400 DIDIDF
-408 EKRDKVIEYVE
+408 ESDKRINMIEYVKN
-419 QKYGKDH
+419 KYGFDK
-426 VSQIITFGTMS
+426 VAVGLTFNNYK
-437 ARMVIR
+437 AKLILR
-443 DVARVLDMPYAEA
+443 D
-456 DKLAKMIPNEIHI
+456 LAKLLKVDSNVFDKFIKNINSSLSLKENYQNEKV
-469 TIKKAMEQNKE
+469 KKYIEMYSE
-480 LKELYDTDEEIK
+480 LKNLYDISYH
-492 KMLNIAMAL
+492 L
-501 EGMPRQA
+501 EGLKKNT
-508 STHACG
+508 STHAAGVIISSEKLGKIIPISNEDGTLKTG
-514 IVITKEPVVSY
+514 IEMPY
-525 VPLYVRD
+525 
-532 GAISTQYIM
+532 
-541 TTLEELGLLKM
+541 LEKIGLLKM

-617 NELTV
+617 NELIV

-640 NKKEGINLTGDLADI
+640 NKKEGINLTGDLTGI
-655 LGATYGTI
+655 LSSTYGTI

-707 SGGIKNGYSKEFVE
+707 YGGIKNGYSKEFVE

-775 EKILSSLK
+775 EKMLSSLK

-807 ILLPLNIIRGLND
+807 ILLPLNIIRGLTD
-820 DIISKIIRVRE
+820 DIINKIIRVRE

-844 NSFLNNETYLI
+844 NSFFNKETYLN

-882 ASIYSDGLGK
+882 ASIYSDGLGQ

-900 YDEAT
+900 YDDTT
-905 LREFEVLSYGMYITN
+905 LREFEILSYGMYITN

-946 LLIKN
+946 LLIKS

-992 NELIRVNVKV
+992 NELIIVNVKV

>member
-1 MLQGKFVHLHVH
+1 MEEKKLIPLKITT
-13 SEFSLLDGA
+13 EYSLLKSL
-22 NRIKDLPVRAKEL
+22 IKLPDLISFLLENNIKECSICDENL
-35 GMNAMAITD
+35 NGFME
-44 HGAMFGAIDFYKACK
+44 FYLKCK
-59 ANDIKPII
+59 ENNIKPII
-67 GCEVYVA
+67 GLDTVYESMHIYVYAKNYFGYQQLLKIDYLKNNMKLSYLENPNLLVIIPFKSIDIYEKLKYKDNVYIGFCNDIEKNNALFISDKIVYVDNV
-74 PRNRKDKDPNLDARY
+74 RCLYKKDIPYLKYLKMLN
-89 SHLILLAKDNQGYKN
+89 DNFVYN
-104 LATLVSL
+104 DNA
-111 GYTEGF
+111 
-117 YYKPRIDHEIIEK
+117 YYKT
-130 YHEGIICLSACLAG
+130 S
-144 EVNQAILAN
+144 
-153 DMEKAKEVA
+153 
-162 LWYKSIFGED
+162 SFED
-172 YYLEIQNNGIKEQVL
+172 IQTTNEFSKQINLEIPFDKKYIPKYNNSDNNYEYLKKLCILGLNKRFNGKVSNKYKERIL
-187 ANQKLIQLAR
+187 Y
-197 ELDIPLVATNDAHYL
+197 ELD
-212 KREDAYNHEVLLCIQ
+212 
-227 TGKRMTDEDRM
+227 
-238 KFDTDEL
+238 
-245 YVKSPEEMSDYFKNV
+245 
-260 PDAIENTV
+260 
-268 KIAEKCNVEFEFG
+268 
-281 HTILPNYDVPQEF
+281 
-294 ATHYDYLEKLTYDGL
+294 
-309 KNRYG
+309 
-314 ENPSKE
+314 
-320 ILERTEYEL
+320 
-329 SVIKKM
+329 VINKM
-335 GYVDYFLIVW
+335 GFVDYFLIVY
-345 DYIHYAKTHNIPVGP
+345 DYVLYAKKNDIFVGP
-360 GRGSGAGSIVAY
+360 GRGSAAGSLVSY
-372 SIEITD
+372 SLGITN
-378 IDPIQYNLI
+378 IDPIKYDLL

-392 NPERISMP
+392 NINRKKMP
-400 DFDVDFCY
+400 DIDIDF
-408 EKRDKVIEYVE
+408 ESDKRINMIEYVKN
-419 QKYGKDH
+419 KYGFDK
-426 VSQIITFGTMS
+426 VAVGLTFNNYK
-437 ARMVIR
+437 AKLILR
-443 DVARVLDMPYAEA
+443 D
-456 DKLAKMIPNEIHI
+456 LAKLLKVDSNVFDKFIKNINSSLSLKENYQNEKV
-469 TIKKAMEQNKE
+469 KKYIEMYSE
-480 LKELYDTDEEIK
+480 LKNLYDISYH
-492 KMLNIAMAL
+492 L
-501 EGMPRQA
+501 EGLKKNT
-508 STHACG
+508 STHAAGVIISSEKLGKIIPISNEDGTLKTG
-514 IVITKEPVVSY
+514 IEMPY
-525 VPLYVRD
+525 
-532 GAISTQYIM
+532 
-541 TTLEELGLLKM
+541 LEKMGLLKM

-892 PILIKYPE
+892 PILTKYPE
-900 YDEAT
+900 YDDTT
-905 LREFEVLSYGMYITN
+905 LREFEILSYGMYITN

-946 LLIKN
+946 LLIKS

-992 NELIRVNVKV
+992 NELIIVNVKV

>member
-1 MLQGKFVHLHVH
+1 MEEKKLIPLKITT
-13 SEFSLLDGA
+13 EYSLLKSL
-22 NRIKDLPVRAKEL
+22 IKLPDLISFLLENNIKECSICDENL
-35 GMNAMAITD
+35 NGFME
-44 HGAMFGAIDFYKACK
+44 FYLKCK
-59 ANDIKPII
+59 ENNIKPII
-67 GCEVYVA
+67 GLDTVFESMHIYVYAKNYFGYQELLKIDYLKNNMKLSYLENPNLLVIIPFKSIDIYEKLKYKDNVYIGFCNDIEKNNALLISDKIVYVDNV
-74 PRNRKDKDPNLDARY
+74 RCLYKKDIPYLKYLKMLN
-89 SHLILLAKDNQGYKN
+89 DNFVYNDNAYYKN
-104 LATLVSL
+104 STL
-111 GYTEGF
+111 E
-117 YYKPRIDHEIIEK
+117 
-130 YHEGIICLSACLAG
+130 
-144 EVNQAILAN
+144 NILTTYEFSKQIN
-153 DMEKAKEVA
+153 
-162 LWYKSIFGED
+162 
-172 YYLEIQNNGIKEQVL
+172 LEIPFDKKYIPKYNNSDNNYEYLKKLCILGLNKRFNGKVSNKYKERVL
-187 ANQKLIQLAR
+187 Y
-197 ELDIPLVATNDAHYL
+197 ELD
-212 KREDAYNHEVLLCIQ
+212 
-227 TGKRMTDEDRM
+227 
-238 KFDTDEL
+238 
-245 YVKSPEEMSDYFKNV
+245 
-260 PDAIENTV
+260 
-268 KIAEKCNVEFEFG
+268 
-281 HTILPNYDVPQEF
+281 
-294 ATHYDYLEKLTYDGL
+294 
-309 KNRYG
+309 
-314 ENPSKE
+314 
-320 ILERTEYEL
+320 
-329 SVIKKM
+329 VINKM
-335 GYVDYFLIVW
+335 GFVDYFLIVY
-345 DYIHYAKTHNIPVGP
+345 DYVLYAKKNDIFVGP
-360 GRGSGAGSIVAY
+360 GRGSAAGSLVSY
-372 SIEITD
+372 SLGITN
-378 IDPIQYNLI
+378 IDPIKYDLL

-392 NPERISMP
+392 NINRKKMP
-400 DFDVDFCY
+400 DIDIDF
-408 EKRDKVIEYVE
+408 ESDKRINMIEYVKN
-419 QKYGKDH
+419 KYGFDK
-426 VSQIITFGTMS
+426 VAVGLTFNNYK
-437 ARMVIR
+437 AKLILR
-443 DVARVLDMPYAEA
+443 D
-456 DKLAKMIPNEIHI
+456 LAKFLKVDSNVFDKF
-469 TIKKAMEQNKE
+469 IKNINSSLS
-480 LKELYDTDEEIK
+480 LKENYQNEKVKKYIEMYSEIKNLYDISYH
-492 KMLNIAMAL
+492 L
-501 EGMPRQA
+501 EGLKKNT
-508 STHACG
+508 STHAAGVIISSEKLGKIIPISNEDGTLKTG
-514 IVITKEPVVSY
+514 IEMPY
-525 VPLYVRD
+525 
-532 GAISTQYIM
+532 
-541 TTLEELGLLKM
+541 LEKMGLLKM

-640 NKKEGINLTGDLADI
+640 NKKEGINLTGDLTDI
-655 LGATYGTI
+655 LGSTYGTI

-794 NYSIDKYAEKNGY
+794 NYSIDKYAERNGY
-807 ILLPLNIIRGLND
+807 ILLPLNIIRGLTD

-844 NSFLNNETYLI
+844 NSFLNKETYLI

-892 PILIKYPE
+892 PILTKYPE
-900 YDEAT
+900 YDDTT
-905 LREFEVLSYGMYITN
+905 LREFEILSYGMYITN

-931 VENIKNYLFKNINMV
+931 VENIKNYLFKNVNMV
-946 LLIKN
+946 LLIKS

-992 NELIRVNVKV
+992 NELIIVNVKV

>member
-1 MLQGKFVHLHVH
+1 MEEKKLIPLKITT
-13 SEFSLLDGA
+13 EYSLLKSL
-22 NRIKDLPVRAKEL
+22 IKLPDLISFLLENNIKEC
-35 GMNAMAITD
+35 AICD
-44 HGAMFGAIDFYKACK
+44 ENLNGFMDFYLKCK
-59 ANDIKPII
+59 ENNIKPII
-67 GCEVYVA
+67 GLDTVYESMHIYVYAKNYLGYQELLKIDYLKDNMNLSYLENSNLLVIIPFKSIDIYEKLKYKDNVYIGFCNDIEKNNALLISDKIVYVDNVRCLYKKDISYLKYLKMLNDNFVYNDNA
-74 PRNRKDKDPNLDARY
+74 YYKTSSFEDIQTTYEFSKQINLEIPFDKKYIPKFNNSDNNYEYLKKLCILGLNKRFNRKVSNKYKER
-89 SHLILLAKDNQGYKN
+89 ILY
-104 LATLVSL
+104 
-111 GYTEGF
+111 
-117 YYKPRIDHEIIEK
+117 
-130 YHEGIICLSACLAG
+130 
-144 EVNQAILAN
+144 
-153 DMEKAKEVA
+153 
-162 LWYKSIFGED
+162 
-172 YYLEIQNNGIKEQVL
+172 
-187 ANQKLIQLAR
+187 
-197 ELDIPLVATNDAHYL
+197 ELD
-212 KREDAYNHEVLLCIQ
+212 
-227 TGKRMTDEDRM
+227 
-238 KFDTDEL
+238 
-245 YVKSPEEMSDYFKNV
+245 
-260 PDAIENTV
+260 
-268 KIAEKCNVEFEFG
+268 
-281 HTILPNYDVPQEF
+281 
-294 ATHYDYLEKLTYDGL
+294 
-309 KNRYG
+309 
-314 ENPSKE
+314 
-320 ILERTEYEL
+320 
-329 SVIKKM
+329 VINKM
-335 GYVDYFLIVW
+335 GFVDYFLIVY
-345 DYIHYAKTHNIPVGP
+345 DYVLYAKKNDIFVGP
-360 GRGSGAGSIVAY
+360 GRGSAAGSLVSY
-372 SIEITD
+372 SLGITN
-378 IDPIQYNLI
+378 IDPIKYDLL

-392 NPERISMP
+392 NINRKKMP
-400 DFDVDFCY
+400 DIDIDF
-408 EKRDKVIEYVE
+408 ESDKRINMIEYVKN
-419 QKYGKDH
+419 KYGFDK
-426 VSQIITFGTMS
+426 VAVGLTFNNYK
-437 ARMVIR
+437 AKLILR
-443 DVARVLDMPYAEA
+443 D
-456 DKLAKMIPNEIHI
+456 LAKILKVDSNVFDKFIKNINSSLSLKENYQNEKV
-469 TIKKAMEQNKE
+469 KKYIEMYSE
-480 LKELYDTDEEIK
+480 LKNLYDISYH
-492 KMLNIAMAL
+492 L
-501 EGMPRQA
+501 EGLKKNT
-508 STHACG
+508 STHAAGVIISSEKLGKIIPISNEDGTLKTG
-514 IVITKEPVVSY
+514 IEMPY
-525 VPLYVRD
+525 
-532 GAISTQYIM
+532 
-541 TTLEELGLLKM
+541 LEKMGLLKM

-640 NKKEGINLTGDLADI
+640 NKKEGINLTGDLVEI

-707 SGGIKNGYSKEFVE
+707 FGGIKNGYSKEFIE

-807 ILLPLNIIRGLND
+807 ILLPFNIIRGLND

-892 PILIKYPE
+892 PILTKYPE
-900 YDEAT
+900 YDDTT
-905 LREFEVLSYGMYITN
+905 LREFEILSYGMYITN

-946 LLIKN
+946 LLIKS

>member
-1 MLQGKFVHLHVH
+1 MEEKKLIPLKITT
-13 SEFSLLDGA
+13 EYSLLKSL
-22 NRIKDLPVRAKEL
+22 IKLPDLISFLNENNIKEC
-35 GMNAMAITD
+35 AICD
-44 HGAMFGAIDFYKACK
+44 ENLNGFMDFYLKCK
-59 ANDIKPII
+59 ENNIKPII
-67 GCEVYVA
+67 GLDTVYESMHIYVYAKNYLGYQELLKIDYLKDNMNLSYLGNPNLLVIIPFKSIDIYEKLKYKDNVYIGFCNDIEKNNALLISDKIVYVDNV
-74 PRNRKDKDPNLDARY
+74 RCLFKKDISYLKYLKMLN
-89 SHLILLAKDNQGYKN
+89 DNFVYN
-104 LATLVSL
+104 DNA
-111 GYTEGF
+111 
-117 YYKPRIDHEIIEK
+117 YYKTP
-130 YHEGIICLSACLAG
+130 S
-144 EVNQAILAN
+144 
-153 DMEKAKEVA
+153 
-162 LWYKSIFGED
+162 FED
-172 YYLEIQNNGIKEQVL
+172 IQTTYEFSKQINLEIPFDKKFIPKYNNSDNNYEYLKKLCILGLNKRFNGKVSNKYKERIL
-187 ANQKLIQLAR
+187 Y
-197 ELDIPLVATNDAHYL
+197 ELD
-212 KREDAYNHEVLLCIQ
+212 
-227 TGKRMTDEDRM
+227 
-238 KFDTDEL
+238 
-245 YVKSPEEMSDYFKNV
+245 
-260 PDAIENTV
+260 
-268 KIAEKCNVEFEFG
+268 
-281 HTILPNYDVPQEF
+281 
-294 ATHYDYLEKLTYDGL
+294 
-309 KNRYG
+309 
-314 ENPSKE
+314 
-320 ILERTEYEL
+320 
-329 SVIKKM
+329 VINKM
-335 GYVDYFLIVW
+335 GFVDYFLIVY
-345 DYIHYAKTHNIPVGP
+345 DYVLYAKKNDIFVGP
-360 GRGSGAGSIVAY
+360 GRGSAAGSLVSY
-372 SIEITD
+372 SLGITN
-378 IDPIQYNLI
+378 IDPIKYGLL

-392 NPERISMP
+392 NINRKKMP
-400 DFDVDFCY
+400 DIDIDF
-408 EKRDKVIEYVE
+408 ESDKRINMIEYVKN
-419 QKYGKDH
+419 KYGFDK
-426 VSQIITFGTMS
+426 VAVGLTFNNYK
-437 ARMVIR
+437 AKLILR
-443 DVARVLDMPYAEA
+443 D
-456 DKLAKMIPNEIHI
+456 LAKLLKVDSNVFDKFIKNINSSLSLKENYQNEKV
-469 TIKKAMEQNKE
+469 KKYIEMYSE
-480 LKELYDTDEEIK
+480 LKNLYDISYH
-492 KMLNIAMAL
+492 L
-501 EGMPRQA
+501 EGLKKNT
-508 STHACG
+508 STHAAGVIISSEKLGKIIPISNEDGTLKTG
-514 IVITKEPVVSY
+514 IEMPY
-525 VPLYVRD
+525 
-532 GAISTQYIM
+532 
-541 TTLEELGLLKM
+541 LEKMGLLKM

-640 NKKEGINLTGDLADI
+640 NKKEGINLAGDLTDI
-655 LGATYGTI
+655 LGSTYGTI

-831 NGFNDIFDFFVKT
+831 NGFDDIFDFFVKT

-900 YDEAT
+900 YDDTT

-931 VENIKNYLFKNINMV
+931 VENIKNYLFKNVNMV

>member
-1 MLQGKFVHLHVH
+1 MEEKKLIPLKITT
-13 SEFSLLDGA
+13 EYSLLKSL
-22 NRIKDLPVRAKEL
+22 IKLPDLISFLNENNIKEC
-35 GMNAMAITD
+35 AICD
-44 HGAMFGAIDFYKACK
+44 ENLNGFMDFYLKCK
-59 ANDIKPII
+59 ENNIKPII
-67 GCEVYVA
+67 GLDTVYESMHIYVYAKNYLGYQELLKIDYLKDNMNLSYLENPNLLVIIPFKSIDIYEKLKYKDNVYIGFCNNIEKNNALLISDKIVYVDNV
-74 PRNRKDKDPNLDARY
+74 RCLYKKDISYLKYLKMLN
-89 SHLILLAKDNQGYKN
+89 DNFVYN
-104 LATLVSL
+104 DNA
-111 GYTEGF
+111 
-117 YYKPRIDHEIIEK
+117 YYKT
-130 YHEGIICLSACLAG
+130 S
-144 EVNQAILAN
+144 
-153 DMEKAKEVA
+153 
-162 LWYKSIFGED
+162 SFED
-172 YYLEIQNNGIKEQVL
+172 IQTTYEFSKQINLEIPFDKKYKPKYNNSDNNYEYLKKLCILGLNKRFNGKVSNKYKERIL
-187 ANQKLIQLAR
+187 Y
-197 ELDIPLVATNDAHYL
+197 ELD
-212 KREDAYNHEVLLCIQ
+212 
-227 TGKRMTDEDRM
+227 
-238 KFDTDEL
+238 
-245 YVKSPEEMSDYFKNV
+245 
-260 PDAIENTV
+260 
-268 KIAEKCNVEFEFG
+268 
-281 HTILPNYDVPQEF
+281 
-294 ATHYDYLEKLTYDGL
+294 
-309 KNRYG
+309 
-314 ENPSKE
+314 
-320 ILERTEYEL
+320 
-329 SVIKKM
+329 VINKM
-335 GYVDYFLIVW
+335 GFVDYFLIVY
-345 DYIHYAKTHNIPVGP
+345 DYVLYAKKNDIFVGP
-360 GRGSGAGSIVAY
+360 GRGSAAGSLVSY
-372 SIEITD
+372 SLGITN
-378 IDPIQYNLI
+378 IDPIKYDLL

-392 NPERISMP
+392 NINRKKMP
-400 DFDVDFCY
+400 DIDIDF
-408 EKRDKVIEYVE
+408 ESDKRINMIEYVKN
-419 QKYGKDH
+419 KYGFDK
-426 VSQIITFGTMS
+426 VAVGLTFNNYK
-437 ARMVIR
+437 AKLILR
-443 DVARVLDMPYAEA
+443 D
-456 DKLAKMIPNEIHI
+456 LAKILKVDSNVFDKFIKNINSSLSLKENYQNEKV
-469 TIKKAMEQNKE
+469 KKYIEMYSE
-480 LKELYDTDEEIK
+480 LKNLYDISYH
-492 KMLNIAMAL
+492 L
-501 EGMPRQA
+501 EGLKKNA
-508 STHACG
+508 STHAAGVIISSEKLGKIIPISNEDGTLKTG
-514 IVITKEPVVSY
+514 IEMPY
-525 VPLYVRD
+525 
-532 GAISTQYIM
+532 
-541 TTLEELGLLKM
+541 LEKMGLLKM

-579 LDDKKTLKIF
+579 FDDKKTLKIF

-640 NKKEGINLTGDLADI
+640 NKKEGINLTGDLTGI
-655 LGATYGTI
+655 LSSTYGTI

-707 SGGIKNGYSKEFVE
+707 SGGIKNGYSKEFVD

-844 NSFLNNETYLI
+844 NSFFNKETYLN

-882 ASIYSDGLGK
+882 ASIYSDGLGQ

-900 YDEAT
+900 YDDTT
-905 LREFEVLSYGMYITN
+905 LREFEILSYGMYITN

-946 LLIKN
+946 LLIKS

>member
-1 MLQGKFVHLHVH
+1 MKEKKLIPLKITT
-13 SEFSLLDGA
+13 EYSLLKSL
-22 NRIKDLPVRAKEL
+22 IKLPDLISFLNENNIKEC
-35 GMNAMAITD
+35 AICD
-44 HGAMFGAIDFYKACK
+44 ENLNGFMDFYLKCK
-59 ANDIKPII
+59 ENNIKPII
-67 GCEVYVA
+67 GLDTVYESMHIYVYAKNYLGYQELLKIDYLKDNMNLSYLENSNLLVIIPFKSIDIYEKLKYKDNVYIGFCNDIEKNNALLICDKIVYVDNV
-74 PRNRKDKDPNLDARY
+74 RCLFKKDISYLKYLKMLN
-89 SHLILLAKDNQGYKN
+89 DNFVYN
-104 LATLVSL
+104 DNA
-111 GYTEGF
+111 
-117 YYKPRIDHEIIEK
+117 YYKT
-130 YHEGIICLSACLAG
+130 S
-144 EVNQAILAN
+144 
-153 DMEKAKEVA
+153 
-162 LWYKSIFGED
+162 SFED
-172 YYLEIQNNGIKEQVL
+172 IQTTYEFSKQINLEIPFDKKYIPKFNNSDNNYEYLKKLCILGLNKRFNGKVSNKYKERIL
-187 ANQKLIQLAR
+187 Y
-197 ELDIPLVATNDAHYL
+197 ELD
-212 KREDAYNHEVLLCIQ
+212 
-227 TGKRMTDEDRM
+227 
-238 KFDTDEL
+238 
-245 YVKSPEEMSDYFKNV
+245 
-260 PDAIENTV
+260 
-268 KIAEKCNVEFEFG
+268 
-281 HTILPNYDVPQEF
+281 
-294 ATHYDYLEKLTYDGL
+294 
-309 KNRYG
+309 
-314 ENPSKE
+314 
-320 ILERTEYEL
+320 
-329 SVIKKM
+329 VINKM
-335 GYVDYFLIVW
+335 GFVDYFLIVY
-345 DYIHYAKTHNIPVGP
+345 DYVLYAKKNDIFVGP
-360 GRGSGAGSIVAY
+360 GRGSAAGSLVSY
-372 SIEITD
+372 SLGITN
-378 IDPIQYNLI
+378 IDPIKYDLL

-392 NPERISMP
+392 NINRKKMP
-400 DFDVDFCY
+400 DIDIDF
-408 EKRDKVIEYVE
+408 ESDKRINMIEYVKN
-419 QKYGKDH
+419 KYGFDK
-426 VSQIITFGTMS
+426 VAVGLTFNNYK
-437 ARMVIR
+437 AKLILR
-443 DVARVLDMPYAEA
+443 D
-456 DKLAKMIPNEIHI
+456 LAKLLKVDSNVFDKFIKNINSSLSLKENYQNEKV
-469 TIKKAMEQNKE
+469 KKYIEMYSE
-480 LKELYDTDEEIK
+480 LKNLYDISYH
-492 KMLNIAMAL
+492 L
-501 EGMPRQA
+501 EGLKKNT
-508 STHACG
+508 STHAAGVIISSEKLGKIIPISNEDGTLKTG
-514 IVITKEPVVSY
+514 IEMPY
-525 VPLYVRD
+525 
-532 GAISTQYIM
+532 
-541 TTLEELGLLKM
+541 LEKMGLLKM

-640 NKKEGINLTGDLADI
+640 NKKEGINLAGDLTDI
-655 LGATYGTI
+655 LGSTYGTI

-761 MFYLLENNKDISKC
+761 MFYLLEKNKDISKC

-892 PILIKYPE
+892 PILTKYPE

-931 VENIKNYLFKNINMV
+931 VENIKNYLFKNVNMV

>member
-1 MLQGKFVHLHVH
+1 MKEKKLIPLKITT
-13 SEFSLLDGA
+13 EYSLLKSL
-22 NRIKDLPVRAKEL
+22 IKLPDLISFLNENNIKEC
-35 GMNAMAITD
+35 AICD
-44 HGAMFGAIDFYKACK
+44 ENLNGFMDFYLKCK
-59 ANDIKPII
+59 ENNIKPII
-67 GCEVYVA
+67 GLDTVYESMHIYVYAKNYLGYQELLKIDYLKDNMNLSYLENSNLLVIIPFKSIDIYEKLKYKDNVYIGFCNDIEKNNALLICDKIVYVDNVRCLFKKDISYLKYLKMLNDNFVYNDNA
-74 PRNRKDKDPNLDARY
+74 YYKTSSFEDIQTTNEFSKQINLEIPFDKKYIPKFNNSDNNYEYLKKLCILGLNKRFNRKVSNKYKER
-89 SHLILLAKDNQGYKN
+89 ILY
-104 LATLVSL
+104 
-111 GYTEGF
+111 
-117 YYKPRIDHEIIEK
+117 
-130 YHEGIICLSACLAG
+130 
-144 EVNQAILAN
+144 
-153 DMEKAKEVA
+153 
-162 LWYKSIFGED
+162 
-172 YYLEIQNNGIKEQVL
+172 
-187 ANQKLIQLAR
+187 
-197 ELDIPLVATNDAHYL
+197 ELD
-212 KREDAYNHEVLLCIQ
+212 
-227 TGKRMTDEDRM
+227 
-238 KFDTDEL
+238 
-245 YVKSPEEMSDYFKNV
+245 
-260 PDAIENTV
+260 
-268 KIAEKCNVEFEFG
+268 
-281 HTILPNYDVPQEF
+281 
-294 ATHYDYLEKLTYDGL
+294 
-309 KNRYG
+309 
-314 ENPSKE
+314 
-320 ILERTEYEL
+320 
-329 SVIKKM
+329 VINKM
-335 GYVDYFLIVW
+335 GFVDYFLIVY
-345 DYIHYAKTHNIPVGP
+345 DYVLYAKKNDIFVGP
-360 GRGSGAGSIVAY
+360 GRGSAAGSLVSY
-372 SIEITD
+372 SLGITN
-378 IDPIQYNLI
+378 IDPIKYDLL

-392 NPERISMP
+392 NINRKKMP
-400 DFDVDFCY
+400 DIDIDF
-408 EKRDKVIEYVE
+408 ESDKRINMIEYVKN
-419 QKYGKDH
+419 KYGFDK
-426 VSQIITFGTMS
+426 VAVGLTFNNYK
-437 ARMVIR
+437 AKLILR
-443 DVARVLDMPYAEA
+443 D
-456 DKLAKMIPNEIHI
+456 LAKILKVDSNVFDKFIKNINSSLSLKENYQNEKVKKYIEMYSELKNLYDISYHLEG
-469 TIKKAMEQNKE
+469 IKKN
-480 LKELYDTDEEIK
+480 T
-492 KMLNIAMAL
+492 
-501 EGMPRQA
+501 
-508 STHACG
+508 STHAAGVIISSEKLGKIIPISNEDGTLKTG
-514 IVITKEPVVSY
+514 IEMPY
-525 VPLYVRD
+525 
-532 GAISTQYIM
+532 
-541 TTLEELGLLKM
+541 LEKMGLLKM

-640 NKKEGINLTGDLADI
+640 NKKEGINLAGDLTDI

-844 NSFLNNETYLI
+844 NSFLNKETYLI

-892 PILIKYPE
+892 PILTKYPE
-900 YDEAT
+900 YDDTT
-905 LREFEVLSYGMYITN
+905 LREFEILSYGMYITN

-931 VENIKNYLFKNINMV
+931 VEDIKNYLFKNVNMV

>member
-1 MLQGKFVHLHVH
+1 MKEKKLIPLKITT
-13 SEFSLLDGA
+13 EYSLLKSL
-22 NRIKDLPVRAKEL
+22 IKLPDLISFLLENNIKEC
-35 GMNAMAITD
+35 AICD
-44 HGAMFGAIDFYKACK
+44 ENLNGFMDFYLKCK
-59 ANDIKPII
+59 ENNIKPII
-67 GCEVYVA
+67 GLDTVYESMHIYVYAKNYLGYQELLKIDYLKDNMNLSYLENSNLLVIIPFKSIDIYEKLKYKDNVYIGFCNDIEKNNALLISDKIVYVDNV
-74 PRNRKDKDPNLDARY
+74 RCLFKKDISYLKYLKMLN
-89 SHLILLAKDNQGYKN
+89 DNFVYN
-104 LATLVSL
+104 DNA
-111 GYTEGF
+111 
-117 YYKPRIDHEIIEK
+117 YYKT
-130 YHEGIICLSACLAG
+130 S
-144 EVNQAILAN
+144 
-153 DMEKAKEVA
+153 
-162 LWYKSIFGED
+162 SFED
-172 YYLEIQNNGIKEQVL
+172 IQTTYEFSKQINLEIPFDKKYIPKYNNSDNNYEYLKKLCILGLNKRFNGKVSNKYKERIL
-187 ANQKLIQLAR
+187 Y
-197 ELDIPLVATNDAHYL
+197 ELD
-212 KREDAYNHEVLLCIQ
+212 
-227 TGKRMTDEDRM
+227 
-238 KFDTDEL
+238 
-245 YVKSPEEMSDYFKNV
+245 
-260 PDAIENTV
+260 
-268 KIAEKCNVEFEFG
+268 
-281 HTILPNYDVPQEF
+281 
-294 ATHYDYLEKLTYDGL
+294 
-309 KNRYG
+309 
-314 ENPSKE
+314 
-320 ILERTEYEL
+320 
-329 SVIKKM
+329 VINKM
-335 GYVDYFLIVW
+335 GFVDYFLIVY
-345 DYIHYAKTHNIPVGP
+345 DYVLYAKKNDIFVGP
-360 GRGSGAGSIVAY
+360 GRGSAAGSLVSY
-372 SIEITD
+372 SLGITN
-378 IDPIQYNLI
+378 IDPIKYDLL

-392 NPERISMP
+392 NINRKKMP
-400 DFDVDFCY
+400 DIDIDF
-408 EKRDKVIEYVE
+408 ESDKRINMIEYVKN
-419 QKYGKDH
+419 KYGFDK
-426 VSQIITFGTMS
+426 VAVGLTFNNYK
-437 ARMVIR
+437 AKLILR
-443 DVARVLDMPYAEA
+443 D
-456 DKLAKMIPNEIHI
+456 LAKLLKVDSNVFDKFIKNINSSLSLKENYQNEKV
-469 TIKKAMEQNKE
+469 KKYIEMYSE
-480 LKELYDTDEEIK
+480 LKNLYDISYH
-492 KMLNIAMAL
+492 L
-501 EGMPRQA
+501 EGLKKNT
-508 STHACG
+508 STHAAGVIISSEKLGKIIPISNEDGTLKTG
-514 IVITKEPVVSY
+514 IEMPY
-525 VPLYVRD
+525 
-532 GAISTQYIM
+532 
-541 TTLEELGLLKM
+541 LEKMGLLKM

-655 LGATYGTI
+655 LGSTYGTI

-707 SGGIKNGYSKEFVE
+707 SGGIKNGYTKEFLE

-844 NSFLNNETYLI
+844 NSFLNKETYLI

-900 YDEAT
+900 YDDTT
-905 LREFEVLSYGMYITN
+905 LREFEILSYGMYITN

-946 LLIKN
+946 LLIKS

-992 NELIRVNVKV
+992 NELIIVNVKV

>member
-1 MLQGKFVHLHVH
+1 MKEKKLIPLKITT
-13 SEFSLLDGA
+13 EYSLLKSL
-22 NRIKDLPVRAKEL
+22 IKLPDLISFLLENNIKEC
-35 GMNAMAITD
+35 AICD
-44 HGAMFGAIDFYKACK
+44 ENLNGFMDFYLKCK
-59 ANDIKPII
+59 ENNIKPII
-67 GCEVYVA
+67 GLDTVYESMHIYVYAKNYLGYQELLKIDYLKDNMNLSYLENSNLLVIIPFKSIDIYEKLKYKDNIYIGFCNDIEKNNALLISDKIVYVDNV
-74 PRNRKDKDPNLDARY
+74 RCLFKKDISYLKYLKMLN
-89 SHLILLAKDNQGYKN
+89 DNFVYN
-104 LATLVSL
+104 DNA
-111 GYTEGF
+111 
-117 YYKPRIDHEIIEK
+117 YYKT
-130 YHEGIICLSACLAG
+130 S
-144 EVNQAILAN
+144 
-153 DMEKAKEVA
+153 
-162 LWYKSIFGED
+162 SFED
-172 YYLEIQNNGIKEQVL
+172 IQTTYEFSKQINLEIPFDKKYIPKYNNSDNNYEYLKKLCILGLNKRFNGKVSNKYKERIL
-187 ANQKLIQLAR
+187 Y
-197 ELDIPLVATNDAHYL
+197 ELD
-212 KREDAYNHEVLLCIQ
+212 
-227 TGKRMTDEDRM
+227 
-238 KFDTDEL
+238 
-245 YVKSPEEMSDYFKNV
+245 
-260 PDAIENTV
+260 
-268 KIAEKCNVEFEFG
+268 
-281 HTILPNYDVPQEF
+281 
-294 ATHYDYLEKLTYDGL
+294 
-309 KNRYG
+309 
-314 ENPSKE
+314 
-320 ILERTEYEL
+320 
-329 SVIKKM
+329 VINKM
-335 GYVDYFLIVW
+335 GFVDYFLIVY
-345 DYIHYAKTHNIPVGP
+345 DYVLYAKKNDIFVGP
-360 GRGSGAGSIVAY
+360 GRGSAAGSLVSY
-372 SIEITD
+372 SLGITN
-378 IDPIQYNLI
+378 IDPIKYDLL

-392 NPERISMP
+392 NINRKKMP
-400 DFDVDFCY
+400 DIDIDF
-408 EKRDKVIEYVE
+408 ESDKRINMIEYVKN
-419 QKYGKDH
+419 KYGFDK
-426 VSQIITFGTMS
+426 VAVGLTFNNYK
-437 ARMVIR
+437 AKLILR
-443 DVARVLDMPYAEA
+443 D
-456 DKLAKMIPNEIHI
+456 LAKILKVDSNVFDKFIKNINSSLSLKENYQNEKV
-469 TIKKAMEQNKE
+469 KKYIEMYSE
-480 LKELYDTDEEIK
+480 LKNLYDISYH
-492 KMLNIAMAL
+492 L
-501 EGMPRQA
+501 EGLKKNT
-508 STHACG
+508 STHAAGVIISSEKLGKIIPISNEDGTLKTG
-514 IVITKEPVVSY
+514 IEMPY
-525 VPLYVRD
+525 
-532 GAISTQYIM
+532 
-541 TTLEELGLLKM
+541 LEKMGLLKM

-655 LGATYGTI
+655 LGSTYGTI

-844 NSFLNNETYLI
+844 NSFLNKETYLI

-900 YDEAT
+900 YDDTT
-905 LREFEVLSYGMYITN
+905 LREFEILSYGMYITN

-946 LLIKN
+946 LLIKS
-951 IRTIKDKKGGE
+951 IRTIKDKNGGE

-987 NDLKV
+987 NDLKA
-992 NELIRVNVKV
+992 NELIIVNVKV

>member
-1 MLQGKFVHLHVH
+1 MKEKKLIPLKITT
-13 SEFSLLDGA
+13 EYSLLKSL
-22 NRIKDLPVRAKEL
+22 IKLPDLISFLLENNIKEC
-35 GMNAMAITD
+35 AICD
-44 HGAMFGAIDFYKACK
+44 ENLNGFMDFYLKCK
-59 ANDIKPII
+59 ENNIKPII
-67 GCEVYVA
+67 GLDTVYESMHIYVYAKNYLGYQELLKIDYLKDNMNLSYLENSNLLVIIPFKSIDIYEKLKYKDNVYIGFCNDIEKNNALLISDKIVYVDNV
-74 PRNRKDKDPNLDARY
+74 RCLFKKDISYLKYLKMLN
-89 SHLILLAKDNQGYKN
+89 DNFVYN
-104 LATLVSL
+104 DNA
-111 GYTEGF
+111 
-117 YYKPRIDHEIIEK
+117 YYKT
-130 YHEGIICLSACLAG
+130 S
-144 EVNQAILAN
+144 
-153 DMEKAKEVA
+153 
-162 LWYKSIFGED
+162 SFED
-172 YYLEIQNNGIKEQVL
+172 IQTTYEFSKQINLEIPFDKKYIPKYNNSDNNYEYLKKLCILGLNKRFNGKVSNKYKERIL
-187 ANQKLIQLAR
+187 Y
-197 ELDIPLVATNDAHYL
+197 ELD
-212 KREDAYNHEVLLCIQ
+212 
-227 TGKRMTDEDRM
+227 
-238 KFDTDEL
+238 
-245 YVKSPEEMSDYFKNV
+245 
-260 PDAIENTV
+260 
-268 KIAEKCNVEFEFG
+268 
-281 HTILPNYDVPQEF
+281 
-294 ATHYDYLEKLTYDGL
+294 
-309 KNRYG
+309 
-314 ENPSKE
+314 
-320 ILERTEYEL
+320 
-329 SVIKKM
+329 VINKM
-335 GYVDYFLIVW
+335 GFVDYFLIVY
-345 DYIHYAKTHNIPVGP
+345 DYVLYAKKNDIFVGP
-360 GRGSGAGSIVAY
+360 GRGSAAGSLVSY
-372 SIEITD
+372 SLGITN
-378 IDPIQYNLI
+378 IDPIKYDLL

-392 NPERISMP
+392 NINRKKMP
-400 DFDVDFCY
+400 DIDIDF
-408 EKRDKVIEYVE
+408 ESDKRINMIEYVKN
-419 QKYGKDH
+419 KYGFDK
-426 VSQIITFGTMS
+426 VAVGLTFNNYK
-437 ARMVIR
+437 AKLILR
-443 DVARVLDMPYAEA
+443 D
-456 DKLAKMIPNEIHI
+456 LAKILKVDSNVFDKFIKNINSSLSLKENYQNEKV
-469 TIKKAMEQNKE
+469 KKYIEMYSE
-480 LKELYDTDEEIK
+480 LKNLYDISYH
-492 KMLNIAMAL
+492 L
-501 EGMPRQA
+501 EGLKKNA
-508 STHACG
+508 STHAAGVIISSEKLGKIIPISNEDGTLKTG
-514 IVITKEPVVSY
+514 IEMPY
-525 VPLYVRD
+525 
-532 GAISTQYIM
+532 
-541 TTLEELGLLKM
+541 LEKMGLLKM

-640 NKKEGINLTGDLADI
+640 NKKEGINLTGDLTDI
-655 LGATYGTI
+655 LGSTYGTI

-844 NSFLNNETYLI
+844 NSFLNKETYLI

-905 LREFEVLSYGMYITN
+905 LREFEILSYGMYITN

-946 LLIKN
+946 LLIKS

-992 NELIRVNVKV
+992 NELIIVNVKV

>member
-1 MLQGKFVHLHVH
+1 MKEKKLIPLKITT
-13 SEFSLLDGA
+13 EYSLLKSL
-22 NRIKDLPVRAKEL
+22 IKLPDLISFLNENNIKEC
-35 GMNAMAITD
+35 AICD
-44 HGAMFGAIDFYKACK
+44 ENLNGFMDFYLKCK
-59 ANDIKPII
+59 ENNIKPII
-67 GCEVYVA
+67 GLDTVFESMHIYVYAKNYFGYQELLKIDYLKDNMNLSYLENSNLLVIIPFKSIDIYEKLKYKDNVYIGFCNDIEKNNALLISDKIVYVDNV
-74 PRNRKDKDPNLDARY
+74 RCLFKKDISYLKYLKMLN
-89 SHLILLAKDNQGYKN
+89 DNFVYN
-104 LATLVSL
+104 DNA
-111 GYTEGF
+111 
-117 YYKPRIDHEIIEK
+117 YYKT
-130 YHEGIICLSACLAG
+130 S
-144 EVNQAILAN
+144 
-153 DMEKAKEVA
+153 
-162 LWYKSIFGED
+162 SFED
-172 YYLEIQNNGIKEQVL
+172 IQTTYEFSKQINLEIPFDKKYIPKYNNSDNNYEYLKKLCILGLNKRFNGKVSNKYKERIL
-187 ANQKLIQLAR
+187 Y
-197 ELDIPLVATNDAHYL
+197 ELD
-212 KREDAYNHEVLLCIQ
+212 
-227 TGKRMTDEDRM
+227 
-238 KFDTDEL
+238 
-245 YVKSPEEMSDYFKNV
+245 
-260 PDAIENTV
+260 
-268 KIAEKCNVEFEFG
+268 
-281 HTILPNYDVPQEF
+281 
-294 ATHYDYLEKLTYDGL
+294 
-309 KNRYG
+309 
-314 ENPSKE
+314 
-320 ILERTEYEL
+320 
-329 SVIKKM
+329 VINKM
-335 GYVDYFLIVW
+335 GFVDYFLIVY
-345 DYIHYAKTHNIPVGP
+345 DYVLYAKKNDIFVGP
-360 GRGSGAGSIVAY
+360 GRGSAAGSLVSY
-372 SIEITD
+372 SLGITN
-378 IDPIQYNLI
+378 IDPIKYDLL

-392 NPERISMP
+392 NINRKKMP
-400 DFDVDFCY
+400 DIDIDF
-408 EKRDKVIEYVE
+408 ESDKRINMIEYVKN
-419 QKYGKDH
+419 KYGFDK
-426 VSQIITFGTMS
+426 VAVGLTFNNYK
-437 ARMVIR
+437 AKLILR
-443 DVARVLDMPYAEA
+443 D
-456 DKLAKMIPNEIHI
+456 LAKLLKVDSNVFDKFIKNINSSLSLKENYQNEKV
-469 TIKKAMEQNKE
+469 KKYIEMYSE
-480 LKELYDTDEEIK
+480 LKNLYDISYH
-492 KMLNIAMAL
+492 L
-501 EGMPRQA
+501 EGLKKNT
-508 STHACG
+508 STHAAGVIISSEKLGKIIPISNEDGTLKTG
-514 IVITKEPVVSY
+514 IEMPY
-525 VPLYVRD
+525 
-532 GAISTQYIM
+532 
-541 TTLEELGLLKM
+541 LEKMGLLKM

-640 NKKEGINLTGDLADI
+640 NKKEGINLAGDLTDI
-655 LGATYGTI
+655 LGSTYGTI

-844 NSFLNNETYLI
+844 NSFLNKETYLI

-900 YDEAT
+900 YDEVT
-905 LREFEVLSYGMYITN
+905 LREFEILSYGMYITN

-946 LLIKN
+946 LLIKS

>member
-1 MLQGKFVHLHVH
+1 MKEKKLIPLKITT
-13 SEFSLLDGA
+13 EYSLLKSL
-22 NRIKDLPVRAKEL
+22 IKLPDLISFLLENNIKEC
-35 GMNAMAITD
+35 AICD
-44 HGAMFGAIDFYKACK
+44 ENLNGFMDFYLKCK
-59 ANDIKPII
+59 ENNIKPII
-67 GCEVYVA
+67 GLDTVYESMHIYVYAKNYLGYQELLKIDYLKDNMNLSYLENSNLLVIIPFKSIDIYEKLKYKDNVYIGFCNDIEKNNALLISDKIVYVDNV
-74 PRNRKDKDPNLDARY
+74 RCLFKKDISYLKYLKMLN
-89 SHLILLAKDNQGYKN
+89 DNFVYN
-104 LATLVSL
+104 DNA
-111 GYTEGF
+111 
-117 YYKPRIDHEIIEK
+117 YYKT
-130 YHEGIICLSACLAG
+130 S
-144 EVNQAILAN
+144 
-153 DMEKAKEVA
+153 
-162 LWYKSIFGED
+162 SFED
-172 YYLEIQNNGIKEQVL
+172 IQTTCEFSKQINLEIPFDKKYIPKYNNSDNNYEYLKKLCILGLNKRFNGKVSNKYKERIL
-187 ANQKLIQLAR
+187 Y
-197 ELDIPLVATNDAHYL
+197 ELD
-212 KREDAYNHEVLLCIQ
+212 
-227 TGKRMTDEDRM
+227 
-238 KFDTDEL
+238 
-245 YVKSPEEMSDYFKNV
+245 
-260 PDAIENTV
+260 
-268 KIAEKCNVEFEFG
+268 
-281 HTILPNYDVPQEF
+281 
-294 ATHYDYLEKLTYDGL
+294 
-309 KNRYG
+309 
-314 ENPSKE
+314 
-320 ILERTEYEL
+320 
-329 SVIKKM
+329 VINKM
-335 GYVDYFLIVW
+335 GFVDYFLIVY
-345 DYIHYAKTHNIPVGP
+345 DYVLYAKKNDIFVGP
-360 GRGSGAGSIVAY
+360 GRGSAAGSLVSY
-372 SIEITD
+372 CLGITN
-378 IDPIQYNLI
+378 IDPIKYDLL

-392 NPERISMP
+392 NINRKKMP
-400 DFDVDFCY
+400 DIDIDF
-408 EKRDKVIEYVE
+408 ESDKRINMIEYVKN
-419 QKYGKDH
+419 KYGFDK
-426 VSQIITFGTMS
+426 VAVGLTFNNYK
-437 ARMVIR
+437 AKLILR
-443 DVARVLDMPYAEA
+443 D
-456 DKLAKMIPNEIHI
+456 LAKILKVDSNVFDKFIKNINSSLSLKENYQNEKV
-469 TIKKAMEQNKE
+469 KKYIEMYSE
-480 LKELYDTDEEIK
+480 LKNLYDISYH
-492 KMLNIAMAL
+492 L
-501 EGMPRQA
+501 EGLKKNT
-508 STHACG
+508 STHAAGVIISSEKLGKIIPISNEDGTLKTG
-514 IVITKEPVVSY
+514 IEMPY
-525 VPLYVRD
+525 
-532 GAISTQYIM
+532 
-541 TTLEELGLLKM
+541 LEKMGLLKM

-617 NELTV
+617 NELIV

-640 NKKEGINLTGDLADI
+640 NKKEGINLTGDLTDI
-655 LGATYGTI
+655 LGSTYGTI

-707 SGGIKNGYSKEFVE
+707 SGGIKNGYSKEFLE

-844 NSFLNNETYLI
+844 NSFLNKETYLI

-900 YDEAT
+900 YDDTT
-905 LREFEVLSYGMYITN
+905 LREFEILSYGMYITN

-946 LLIKN
+946 LLIKS

-987 NDLKV
+987 NDLKA
-992 NELIRVNVKV
+992 NELIIVNVKV

>member
-1 MLQGKFVHLHVH
+1 MEEKKLIPLKITT
-13 SEFSLLDGA
+13 EYSLLKSL
-22 NRIKDLPVRAKEL
+22 IKLPDLISFLNENNIKEC
-35 GMNAMAITD
+35 AICD
-44 HGAMFGAIDFYKACK
+44 ENLNGFMDFYLKCK
-59 ANDIKPII
+59 ENNIKPII
-67 GCEVYVA
+67 GLDTVYESMHIYAYAKNYFGYQQLLKIDYLKNNMKLSYLENSNLLVIIPFKSIDIYEKLKYKDNVYIGFCNDIEKNNALLICDKIVYVDNV
-74 PRNRKDKDPNLDARY
+74 RCLFKKDISYLKYLKMLN
-89 SHLILLAKDNQGYKN
+89 DNFVYN
-104 LATLVSL
+104 DNA
-111 GYTEGF
+111 
-117 YYKPRIDHEIIEK
+117 YYKT
-130 YHEGIICLSACLAG
+130 S
-144 EVNQAILAN
+144 
-153 DMEKAKEVA
+153 
-162 LWYKSIFGED
+162 SFED
-172 YYLEIQNNGIKEQVL
+172 IQTTYEFSKQINLEIPFDKKYIPKFNNSDNNYEYLKKLCILGLNKRFNGKVSNKYKERIL
-187 ANQKLIQLAR
+187 Y
-197 ELDIPLVATNDAHYL
+197 ELD
-212 KREDAYNHEVLLCIQ
+212 
-227 TGKRMTDEDRM
+227 
-238 KFDTDEL
+238 
-245 YVKSPEEMSDYFKNV
+245 
-260 PDAIENTV
+260 
-268 KIAEKCNVEFEFG
+268 
-281 HTILPNYDVPQEF
+281 
-294 ATHYDYLEKLTYDGL
+294 
-309 KNRYG
+309 
-314 ENPSKE
+314 
-320 ILERTEYEL
+320 
-329 SVIKKM
+329 VINKM
-335 GYVDYFLIVW
+335 GFVDYFLIVY
-345 DYIHYAKTHNIPVGP
+345 DYVLYAKKNDIFVGP
-360 GRGSGAGSIVAY
+360 GRGSAAGSLVSY
-372 SIEITD
+372 SLGITN
-378 IDPIQYNLI
+378 IDPIKYGLL

-392 NPERISMP
+392 NINRKKMP
-400 DFDVDFCY
+400 DIDIDF
-408 EKRDKVIEYVE
+408 ESDKRINMIEYVKN
-419 QKYGKDH
+419 KYGFDK
-426 VSQIITFGTMS
+426 VAVGLTFNNYK
-437 ARMVIR
+437 AKLILR
-443 DVARVLDMPYAEA
+443 D
-456 DKLAKMIPNEIHI
+456 LAKLLKVDSNVFDKFIKNINSSLSLKENYQNEKV
-469 TIKKAMEQNKE
+469 KKYIEMYSE
-480 LKELYDTDEEIK
+480 LKNLYDISYH
-492 KMLNIAMAL
+492 L
-501 EGMPRQA
+501 EGLKKNT
-508 STHACG
+508 STHAAGVIISSEKLGKIIPISNEDGTLKTG
-514 IVITKEPVVSY
+514 IEMPY
-525 VPLYVRD
+525 
-532 GAISTQYIM
+532 
-541 TTLEELGLLKM
+541 LEKMGLLKM

-640 NKKEGINLTGDLADI
+640 NKKEGINLAGDLTDI
-655 LGATYGTI
+655 LGSTYGTI

-831 NGFNDIFDFFVKT
+831 NGFDDIFDFFVKT
-844 NSFLNNETYLI
+844 NSFLNKETYLI

-900 YDEAT
+900 SDEVT
-905 LREFEVLSYGMYITN
+905 LREFEILSYGMYITN

-946 LLIKN
+946 LLIKS

>member
-1 MLQGKFVHLHVH
+1 MKEKKLIPLKITT
-13 SEFSLLDGA
+13 EYSLLKSL
-22 NRIKDLPVRAKEL
+22 IKLPDLISFLLENNIKEC
-35 GMNAMAITD
+35 AICD
-44 HGAMFGAIDFYKACK
+44 ENLNGFMDFYLKCK
-59 ANDIKPII
+59 ENNIKPII
-67 GCEVYVA
+67 GLDTVYESMHIYVYAKNYLGYQELLKIDYLKDNMNLSYLENSNLLVIIPFKSIDIYEKLKYKDNIYIGFCNDIEKNNALLISDKIVYVDNV
-74 PRNRKDKDPNLDARY
+74 RCLFKKDISYLKYLKMLN
-89 SHLILLAKDNQGYKN
+89 DNFVYN
-104 LATLVSL
+104 DNA
-111 GYTEGF
+111 
-117 YYKPRIDHEIIEK
+117 YYKT
-130 YHEGIICLSACLAG
+130 S
-144 EVNQAILAN
+144 
-153 DMEKAKEVA
+153 
-162 LWYKSIFGED
+162 SFED
-172 YYLEIQNNGIKEQVL
+172 IQTTYEFSKQINLEIPFDKKYIPKYNNSDNNYEYLKKLCILGLNKRFNGKVSNKYKERIL
-187 ANQKLIQLAR
+187 Y
-197 ELDIPLVATNDAHYL
+197 ELD
-212 KREDAYNHEVLLCIQ
+212 
-227 TGKRMTDEDRM
+227 
-238 KFDTDEL
+238 
-245 YVKSPEEMSDYFKNV
+245 
-260 PDAIENTV
+260 
-268 KIAEKCNVEFEFG
+268 
-281 HTILPNYDVPQEF
+281 
-294 ATHYDYLEKLTYDGL
+294 
-309 KNRYG
+309 
-314 ENPSKE
+314 
-320 ILERTEYEL
+320 
-329 SVIKKM
+329 VINKM
-335 GYVDYFLIVW
+335 GFVDYFLIVY
-345 DYIHYAKTHNIPVGP
+345 DYVLYAKKNDIFVGP
-360 GRGSGAGSIVAY
+360 GRGSAAGSLVSY
-372 SIEITD
+372 SLGITN
-378 IDPIQYNLI
+378 IDPIKYDLL

-392 NPERISMP
+392 NINRKKMP
-400 DFDVDFCY
+400 DIDIDF
-408 EKRDKVIEYVE
+408 ESDKRINMIEYVKN
-419 QKYGKDH
+419 KYGFDK
-426 VSQIITFGTMS
+426 VAVGLTFNNYK
-437 ARMVIR
+437 AKLILR
-443 DVARVLDMPYAEA
+443 D
-456 DKLAKMIPNEIHI
+456 LAKILKVDSNVFDKFIKNINSSLSLKENYQNEKV
-469 TIKKAMEQNKE
+469 KKYIEMYSE
-480 LKELYDTDEEIK
+480 LKNLYDISYH
-492 KMLNIAMAL
+492 L
-501 EGMPRQA
+501 EGLKKNT
-508 STHACG
+508 STHAAGVIISSEKLGKIIPISNEDGTLKTG
-514 IVITKEPVVSY
+514 IEMPY
-525 VPLYVRD
+525 
-532 GAISTQYIM
+532 
-541 TTLEELGLLKM
+541 LEKMGLLKM

-617 NELTV
+617 NELIV

-655 LGATYGTI
+655 LGSTYGTI

-844 NSFLNNETYLI
+844 NSFLNKETYLI

-905 LREFEVLSYGMYITN
+905 LREFEILSYGMYITN

-946 LLIKN
+946 LLIKS
-951 IRTIKDKKGGE
+951 IRTIKDKNGGE

-992 NELIRVNVKV
+992 NELIIVNVKV